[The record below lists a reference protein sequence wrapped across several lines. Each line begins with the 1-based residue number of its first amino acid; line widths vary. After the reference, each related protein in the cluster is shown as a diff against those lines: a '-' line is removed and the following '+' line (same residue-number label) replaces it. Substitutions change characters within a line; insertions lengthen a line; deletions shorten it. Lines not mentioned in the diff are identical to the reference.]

1 MAQVPKFE
9 TGGKSPSNIEEYNKK
24 KQELQ
29 DLYNKKEQETK
40 TITINGKKYDIK
52 EAKEKL
58 QNWVSSDDSRS
69 LKNSYRRRGSGVDAS
84 YNRFLD
90 ALNKGDIQ
98 EINSTPSGFDI
109 KYNNSEGFNL
119 GDKYSSDYLAKAI
132 DNNFLNLTEYS
143 NTLQEPDKIDVSWNP
158 RELINSVWGGK
169 INQEVYNRKTT
180 SERIDDVIRALES
193 NRGRFYEYL
202 SSEDKTPFKG
212 YENLPFKSI
221 QEYDQFIEDLS
232 QGRDGNP
239 NSEFD
244 WEEQKNNQRF
254 GDYIWKY
261 IFGSSD
267 RGTSTTQESSKSP
280 DEIKKEEDEIR
291 KVNNLPENA
300 PLKYNFNGKNIVV
313 TKEGLRE
320 IDPSGNLIGLRGH
333 FPFESNPATY
343 MLKSGWY
350 DTDYI
355 PYEKIKDYVGSN
367 VKYLNDIYNPEVYS
381 WRKNAENIKYKKDWD
396 KEQSYNAYYKLAK
409 LLNLPE
415 GEEYGIDYFNPY
427 IGDNQ
432 AVEDYEFI
440 GINNPQNVESYLS
453 SGRPYKST
461 GIYAI
466 NKKTGD
472 IIPGEFKYNQGYLQ
486 FSPTSNYPGISSINL
501 NKLNVNPVEG
511 RDLTLGSK
519 FLADLYS
526 KYGLYDNEIKPFL
539 GLKYAPMSNYAGTG
553 YIPSGVGMYQ
563 EGGILRNSISSDL
576 QDKQSASMSDV
587 FSGESLSAADK
598 ADLTAL
604 ALDVAGLASTAAF
617 GVGNAVGAATGLGST
632 ISTAIADYKRDDD
645 WSWSDTGNLILNLGM
660 DAATLIPGLGTVA
673 KGAKVTKAIKTAAPI
688 LRKAFTALGLGTS
701 LTALGKVMSG
711 EELTINDWRLLAN
724 GLNAVT
730 GIGRNVAGKKLYTQ
744 KAGAGELS
752 KPLEVN
758 VNGKTKEIS
767 FKNNEVEGFN
777 KMSTEDKLTTVK
789 TKLKSQY
796 TDLTDEDL
804 SNIKIPKGKWY
815 NPFTRGVGKVKETK
829 VAGRELT
836 PETLDKIKNNKL
848 SSFQKGLVAEQAYYR
863 RGNIQKQL
871 EDNNIYLGQISGAP
885 TVVYHGPLT
894 EKVPGKLT
902 NVRAPRSEILEEK
915 EKLIHR
921 VVNPTKGA
929 NDATLNSTLL
939 ESMQSTP
946 FGTTR
951 SLVEPSGKATRVTK
965 SDIRKADAK
974 KFRESDEGKAIIAAN
989 KQKLEDVRRRKQLAY
1004 LKGQETKRRNEL
1016 GYKEENKNLSK
1027 IVTNSGGKINNQNN
1041 KKISELLRIS
1051 ELRRKRDIEEAKRL
1065 NELGYRKE
1073 AEHLSKIVSGIN
1085 KPIDNINKKKLTN
1098 LKIRNTYA
1106 RLRDQYEFGSDKWI
1120 EYQNMIALL
1129 PRYKNGGNLDYYSVR
1144 NKLLKERDKYEL
1156 GSKEW
1161 IEANKK
1167 VKEFKN
1173 GGVIKYQ
1180 DGGVTPT
1187 NILEEVVVTRK
1198 SPSRIRRIDSEVLN
1212 NNTFDFNLKPMNKP
1226 SLNTPITKSST
1237 GSNIESQNYLP
1248 TKSSLGSIPL
1258 TTISSLAS
1266 AIQKTAANN
1275 KIYKTLKKD
1284 LRPSLINLPTDLNY
1298 SIQGNE
1304 GVRQAYY
1311 KQAANLEGLTRT
1323 PLTSD
1328 ADRQLAYNLEVAK
1341 NAAEARLQGD
1351 LANEQAIQQS
1361 REKAFQVNANNL
1373 IRREEAANRNRLAT
1387 TEYLNTL
1394 ANLKAQKIGQN
1405 ANIWD
1410 TFLHDVTE
1418 QTKQYINTNNARK
1431 VNEQLLDSQYKNARL
1446 STEDSITASD
1456 LQRRL
1461 DALYQKEEYKK
1472 DPTKLFLDPEY
1483 KNIIN
1488 AQKELQ
1494 LKGLKRSID
1503 LQKLGLSGQYPK
1515 VFRFGGII
1523 KK

>member
-9 TGGKSPSNIEEYNKK
+9 TGGKSPSNIEEYNKR

-58 QNWVSSDDSRS
+58 QNWVSSDDSRN
-69 LKNSYRRRGSGVDAS
+69 LKNSYRRRGFGVDAS

-90 ALNKGDIQ
+90 ALSKGDIQ

-143 NTLQEPDKIDVSWNP
+143 NTLQEPNKIDVSWNP

-169 INQEVYNRKTT
+169 INQEVYNRKNT
-180 SERIDDVIRALES
+180 SERIDDVIRALEN

-232 QGRDGNP
+232 QGRNGDP

-261 IFGSSD
+261 IFGDSNQQNSSTQ
-267 RGTSTTQESSKSP
+267 GSTKS
-280 DEIKKEEDEIR
+280 EEQIKKEEDEIR
-291 KVNNLPENA
+291 KTNNLPEGA
-300 PLKYNFNGKNIVV
+300 PLSYNFNGKNIVV

-320 IDPSGNLIGLRGH
+320 IDSSGNLVGLRGY

-440 GINNPQNVESYLS
+440 GINNPQNVESYLNT
-453 SGRPYKST
+453 GRPYKSKS
-461 GIYAI
+461 IYAI

-526 KYGLYDNEIKPFL
+526 KYFNINSQYLGANEAK
-539 GLKYAPMSNYAGTG
+539 GETTAGG
-553 YIPSGVGMYQ
+553 IPIRYQ

-660 DAATLIPGLGTVA
+660 DAATLIPGLGTMA

-688 LRKAFTALGLGTS
+688 LHKAFTALGLVTS

-711 EELTINDWRLLAN
+711 KELTINDWRLLAN

-871 EDNNIYLGQISGAP
+871 EDNNIYLGQTLGAP
-885 TVVYHGPLT
+885 TVVYHGKLT
-894 EKVPGKLT
+894 EKAPGKINL
-902 NVRAPRSEILEEK
+902 RAPRSEILEQK
-915 EKLIHR
+915 EQLIHNI
-921 VVNPTKGA
+921 VNPTKGPT
-929 NDATLNSTLL
+929 DAELNSSIL
-939 ESMQSTP
+939 EQMQFTP

-951 SLVEPSGKATRVTK
+951 PLTEPSGKASRMTK
-965 SDIRKADAK
+965 SDVRKTQAK
-974 KFRESDEGKAIIAAN
+974 LWRESEEGKATLAKN
-989 KQKLEDVRRRKQLAY
+989 KQKLENEKRRRQLAY

-1016 GYKEENKNLSK
+1016 GYKEENKNLSR
-1027 IVTNSGGKINNQNN
+1027 IVTTPNESVSNQNDERILN
-1041 KKISELLRIS
+1041 LLS
-1051 ELRRKRDIEEAKRL
+1051 KAEEDAVLRKRINAQEYQA
-1065 NELGYRKE
+1065 
-1073 AEHLSKIVSGIN
+1073 ASKHSS
-1085 KPIDNINKKKLTN
+1085 KKKTVS
-1098 LKIRNTYA
+1098 KKKSKDVGD
-1106 RLRDQYEFGSDKWI
+1106 RLPKKHKD
-1120 EYQNMIALL
+1120 
-1129 PRYKNGGNLDYYSVR
+1129 GGTLDYFFIR

-1161 IEANKK
+1161 IEANKN

>member
-90 ALNKGDIQ
+90 ALSKGDIQ

-143 NTLQEPDKIDVSWNP
+143 NTLQEPNKIDVSWNP

-169 INQEVYNRKTT
+169 INQEVYNRKNT
-180 SERIDDVIRALES
+180 SERIDDVIRALEN

-232 QGRDGNP
+232 QGRNGDP

-261 IFGSSD
+261 IFGDSNQQNSSTQ
-267 RGTSTTQESSKSP
+267 GSTKS
-280 DEIKKEEDEIR
+280 EEQIKKEEDEIR
-291 KVNNLPENA
+291 KTNNLPEGA
-300 PLKYNFNGKNIVV
+300 PLSYNFNGKNIVV

-320 IDPSGNLIGLRGH
+320 IDSSGNLVGLRGY

-440 GINNPQNVESYLS
+440 GINNPQNVESYLNT
-453 SGRPYKST
+453 GRPYKSKS
-461 GIYAI
+461 IYAI

-526 KYGLYDNEIKPFL
+526 KYFNINSQYLGANEAK
-539 GLKYAPMSNYAGTG
+539 GETTAGG
-553 YIPSGVGMYQ
+553 IPIRYQ

-871 EDNNIYLGQISGAP
+871 EDNNIYLGQTLGAP
-885 TVVYHGPLT
+885 TVVYHGKLT
-894 EKVPGKLT
+894 EKAPGKINL
-902 NVRAPRSEILEEK
+902 RAPRSEILEQK
-915 EKLIHR
+915 EQLIHN
-921 VVNPTKGA
+921 VVNPTKGPT
-929 NDATLNSTLL
+929 DAELNSSIL
-939 ESMQSTP
+939 EQMQFTP

-951 SLVEPSGKATRVTK
+951 PLTEPSGKASRVTK
-965 SDIRKADAK
+965 SDVRKTQAK
-974 KFRESDEGKAIIAAN
+974 LWRESEEGKATLAKN
-989 KQKLEDVRRRKQLAY
+989 KQKLENEKRRRQLAY

-1016 GYKEENKNLSK
+1016 GYKEENKNLSR
-1027 IVTNSGGKINNQNN
+1027 IVTTPNESVSNQNDERILN
-1041 KKISELLRIS
+1041 LLS
-1051 ELRRKRDIEEAKRL
+1051 KAEEDAVLRKRINAQEYQA
-1065 NELGYRKE
+1065 
-1073 AEHLSKIVSGIN
+1073 ASKHSS
-1085 KPIDNINKKKLTN
+1085 KKKTVS
-1098 LKIRNTYA
+1098 KKKSKDVGD
-1106 RLRDQYEFGSDKWI
+1106 RLPKKHKD
-1120 EYQNMIALL
+1120 
-1129 PRYKNGGNLDYYSVR
+1129 GGTLDYFFIR

-1161 IEANKK
+1161 IEANKN

-1212 NNTFDFNLKPMNKP
+1212 NNTLDFNLKPMNTS

-1515 VFRFGGII
+1515 IFRFGGII

>member
-9 TGGKSPSNIEEYNKK
+9 TGGKSPSNIEEYNKR

-58 QNWVSSDDSRS
+58 QNWVSSDDSRN

-90 ALNKGDIQ
+90 ALSKGDIQ

-119 GDKYSSDYLAKAI
+119 GDKYSSDYLAKTI

-169 INQEVYNRKTT
+169 INQEVYNRKNT
-180 SERIDDVIRALES
+180 SERIDDVIRALEN

-232 QGRDGNP
+232 QGRNGDP

-261 IFGSSD
+261 IFGDSNQQNSSTQ
-267 RGTSTTQESSKSP
+267 GSTKS
-280 DEIKKEEDEIR
+280 EEQIKKEEDEIR
-291 KVNNLPENA
+291 KTNNLPEGA
-300 PLKYNFNGKNIVV
+300 PLSYNFNGKNIVV

-320 IDPSGNLIGLRGH
+320 RDSSGNLVGLRGY

-367 VKYLNDIYNPEVYS
+367 VKYLNDVYNPEVYS

-501 NKLNVNPVEG
+501 NKLNVDPVEG

-519 FLADLYS
+519 FLANLYS
-526 KYGLYDNEIKPFL
+526 KYFNINSQYLGANEAK
-539 GLKYAPMSNYAGTG
+539 GETTAGG
-553 YIPSGVGMYQ
+553 IPIRYQ

-604 ALDVAGLASTAAF
+604 ALDVAGLASTAAL

-730 GIGRNVAGKKLYTQ
+730 GISRNVAGKKLYTQ

-758 VNGKTKEIS
+758 VNGKTKEVL

-871 EDNNIYLGQISGAP
+871 EDNNIYLGQTLGAP
-885 TVVYHGPLT
+885 TVVYHGKLT
-894 EKVPGKLT
+894 EKAPGKINL
-902 NVRAPRSEILEEK
+902 RAPRSEILEQK
-915 EKLIHR
+915 EQLIHN
-921 VVNPTKGA
+921 VVNPTKGPT
-929 NDATLNSTLL
+929 DAELNSSIL
-939 ESMQSTP
+939 EQMQFTP

-951 SLVEPSGKATRVTK
+951 RLAEPSGRASRMTK
-965 SDIRKADAK
+965 SDVKKARDK
-974 KFRESDEGKAIIAAN
+974 IYIYSNEGKAEIAKN
-989 KQKLEDVRRRKQLAY
+989 KQKLEEAKKRRQLAY

-1016 GYKEENKNLSK
+1016 GYKEENKNLSR
-1027 IVTNSGGKINNQNN
+1027 IVTTPNESVSNQNDERILN
-1041 KKISELLRIS
+1041 LLIKA
-1051 ELRRKRDIEEAKRL
+1051 EEDAALRKRINAQEYQA
-1065 NELGYRKE
+1065 
-1073 AEHLSKIVSGIN
+1073 ASKHSS
-1085 KPIDNINKKKLTN
+1085 KKKTVS
-1098 LKIRNTYA
+1098 KKKSKDVGD
-1106 RLRDQYEFGSDKWI
+1106 RLPKKHKD
-1120 EYQNMIALL
+1120 
-1129 PRYKNGGNLDYYSVR
+1129 GGTLDYFFIR

-1198 SPSRIRRIDSEVLN
+1198 SPSRIRRIDSGVLN

-1266 AIQKTAANN
+1266 AVQKTAANN
-1275 KIYKTLKKD
+1275 KIYKTLRKN

-1351 LANEQAIQQS
+1351 LVNEQAIQQS

-1373 IRREEAANRNRLAT
+1373 MRREEAANRNRLAI

-1431 VNEQLLDSQYKNARL
+1431 VNEKLLDSQYKNARL

>member
-143 NTLQEPDKIDVSWNP
+143 NTLQEPNKIDVSWNP

-169 INQEVYNRKTT
+169 INQEVYNRKNT
-180 SERIDDVIRALES
+180 SERIDDVIRALEN

-232 QGRDGNP
+232 QGRNGDP

-261 IFGSSD
+261 IFGDSNQQNSSTQ
-267 RGTSTTQESSKSP
+267 GSTKS
-280 DEIKKEEDEIR
+280 EEQIKKEEDEIR
-291 KVNNLPENA
+291 KTNNLPEGA
-300 PLKYNFNGKNIVV
+300 PLSYNFNGKNIVV

-320 IDPSGNLIGLRGH
+320 IDSSGNLVGLRGY

-367 VKYLNDIYNPEVYS
+367 VKYLNDVYNPEVYS

-440 GINNPQNVESYLS
+440 GINNPQNVESYLNT
-453 SGRPYKST
+453 GRPYKSKS
-461 GIYAI
+461 IYAI

-501 NKLNVNPVEG
+501 NKLNINPVEG

-526 KYGLYDNEIKPFL
+526 KYFNINSQYLGANEAK
-539 GLKYAPMSNYAGTG
+539 GETTAGG
-553 YIPSGVGMYQ
+553 IPIRYQ

-673 KGAKVTKAIKTAAPI
+673 KGAKVTKAIKIAAPI

-871 EDNNIYLGQISGAP
+871 EDNNIYLGQTLGAP
-885 TVVYHGPLT
+885 TVVYHGKLT
-894 EKVPGKLT
+894 EKAPGKINL
-902 NVRAPRSEILEEK
+902 RAPRSEILEQK
-915 EKLIHR
+915 EQLIHN
-921 VVNPTKGA
+921 VVNPTKGPT
-929 NDATLNSTLL
+929 DAELNSSIL
-939 ESMQSTP
+939 EQMQFTP

-951 SLVEPSGKATRVTK
+951 PLTEPSGKASRVTE
-965 SDIRKADAK
+965 SDVRKTQAK
-974 KFRESDEGKAIIAAN
+974 LWRESEEGKATLAKN
-989 KQKLEDVRRRKQLAY
+989 KQKLENEKRRRQLAY

-1016 GYKEENKNLSK
+1016 GYKEENKNLSR
-1027 IVTNSGGKINNQNN
+1027 IVTTPNESVSNQNDERILN
-1041 KKISELLRIS
+1041 LLS
-1051 ELRRKRDIEEAKRL
+1051 KAEEDAVLRKRINAQEYQA
-1065 NELGYRKE
+1065 
-1073 AEHLSKIVSGIN
+1073 ASKHSS
-1085 KPIDNINKKKLTN
+1085 KKKTVS
-1098 LKIRNTYA
+1098 KKKSKDVGD
-1106 RLRDQYEFGSDKWI
+1106 RLPKKHKD
-1120 EYQNMIALL
+1120 
-1129 PRYKNGGNLDYYSVR
+1129 GGTLDYFFIR

-1161 IEANKK
+1161 IEANKN

-1275 KIYKTLKKD
+1275 KIYKILKKD

>member
-9 TGGKSPSNIEEYNKK
+9 TGGKSPSNIEEYNKR

-90 ALNKGDIQ
+90 ALSKGDIQ

-143 NTLQEPDKIDVSWNP
+143 NTLQEPNKIDVSWNP

-169 INQEVYNRKTT
+169 INQEVYNRKNT
-180 SERIDDVIRALES
+180 SERIDDVIRALEN

-232 QGRDGNP
+232 QGRNGDP

-261 IFGSSD
+261 IFGDSNQQNSSTQ
-267 RGTSTTQESSKSP
+267 GSTKS
-280 DEIKKEEDEIR
+280 EEQIKKEEDEIR
-291 KVNNLPENA
+291 KTNNLPEGA
-300 PLKYNFNGKNIVV
+300 PLSYNFNGKNIVV

-320 IDPSGNLIGLRGH
+320 IDSSGNLVGLRGY

-440 GINNPQNVESYLS
+440 GINNPQNVESYLNT
-453 SGRPYKST
+453 GRPYKSKS
-461 GIYAI
+461 IYAI

-519 FLADLYS
+519 FLANLYS
-526 KYGLYDNEIKPFL
+526 KYFNINSQYLGANEAK
-539 GLKYAPMSNYAGTG
+539 GETTAGG
-553 YIPSGVGMYQ
+553 IPIRYQ

-660 DAATLIPGLGTVA
+660 DAATLIPGLGTMA

-871 EDNNIYLGQISGAP
+871 EDNNIYLGQTLGAP
-885 TVVYHGPLT
+885 TVVYHGKLT
-894 EKVPGKLT
+894 EKAPGKINL
-902 NVRAPRSEILEEK
+902 RAPRSEILEQK
-915 EKLIHR
+915 EQLIHN
-921 VVNPTKGA
+921 VVNPTKGPT
-929 NDATLNSTLL
+929 DAELNSSLL
-939 ESMQSTP
+939 EQMQFTP

-951 SLVEPSGKATRVTK
+951 PLTEPSGKASRMTK
-965 SDIRKADAK
+965 SDVRKTQAK
-974 KFRESDEGKAIIAAN
+974 LWRESEEGKATLAKN
-989 KQKLEDVRRRKQLAY
+989 KQKLENEKRRRQLAY

-1016 GYKEENKNLSK
+1016 GYKEENKNLSR
-1027 IVTNSGGKINNQNN
+1027 IVTTPNESVSNQNDERILN
-1041 KKISELLRIS
+1041 LLS
-1051 ELRRKRDIEEAKRL
+1051 KAEEDAVLRKRINAQEYQA
-1065 NELGYRKE
+1065 
-1073 AEHLSKIVSGIN
+1073 ASKHSS
-1085 KPIDNINKKKLTN
+1085 KKKTVS
-1098 LKIRNTYA
+1098 KKKSKDVGD
-1106 RLRDQYEFGSDKWI
+1106 RLPKKHKD
-1120 EYQNMIALL
+1120 
-1129 PRYKNGGNLDYYSVR
+1129 GGTLDYFFIR

-1161 IEANKK
+1161 IEANKN

-1212 NNTFDFNLKPMNKP
+1212 NNTFDFNLKPMNTS

>member
-90 ALNKGDIQ
+90 ALSKGDIQ

-169 INQEVYNRKTT
+169 INQEVYNRKNT
-180 SERIDDVIRALES
+180 SERIDDVIRALEN

-267 RGTSTTQESSKSP
+267 QGTSTTQESSKSP

-440 GINNPQNVESYLS
+440 GINNPQNVESYLNT
-453 SGRPYKST
+453 GRPYKSKS
-461 GIYAI
+461 IYAI

-526 KYGLYDNEIKPFL
+526 KYFNINSQYLGANEAK
-539 GLKYAPMSNYAGTG
+539 GETTAGG
-553 YIPSGVGMYQ
+553 IPIRYQ

-660 DAATLIPGLGTVA
+660 DAATLIPGLGTMA

-758 VNGKTKEIS
+758 VNGKTKEVL

-777 KMSTEDKLTTVK
+777 KMSTEDKLTTVR

-871 EDNNIYLGQISGAP
+871 KDNNIYLGQTLGAP
-885 TVVYHGPLT
+885 TVVYHGKLT
-894 EKVPGKLT
+894 EKAPGKINL
-902 NVRAPRSEILEEK
+902 RAPRSEILEQK
-915 EKLIHR
+915 EQLIHN
-921 VVNPTKGA
+921 VVNPTKGPT
-929 NDATLNSTLL
+929 DAELNSSIL
-939 ESMQSTP
+939 EQMQFTP

-951 SLVEPSGKATRVTK
+951 PLTEPSGKASRMTK
-965 SDIRKADAK
+965 SDVRKTQAK
-974 KFRESDEGKAIIAAN
+974 LWRESEEGKATLAKN
-989 KQKLEDVRRRKQLAY
+989 KQKLENEKRRRQLAY

-1016 GYKEENKNLSK
+1016 GYKEENKNLSR
-1027 IVTNSGGKINNQNN
+1027 IVTTPNESVSNQNDERILN
-1041 KKISELLRIS
+1041 LLS
-1051 ELRRKRDIEEAKRL
+1051 KAEEDAVLRKRINAQEYQA
-1065 NELGYRKE
+1065 
-1073 AEHLSKIVSGIN
+1073 ASKHSS
-1085 KPIDNINKKKLTN
+1085 KKKTVS
-1098 LKIRNTYA
+1098 KKKSKDVGD
-1106 RLRDQYEFGSDKWI
+1106 RLPKKHKD
-1120 EYQNMIALL
+1120 
-1129 PRYKNGGNLDYYSVR
+1129 GGTLDYFFIR

-1161 IEANKK
+1161 IEANKN

-1226 SLNTPITKSST
+1226 SLNTSITKSST

>member
-9 TGGKSPSNIEEYNKK
+9 TGGKSPSNIEEYNKR

-90 ALNKGDIQ
+90 ALSKGDIQ

-267 RGTSTTQESSKSP
+267 QGTSTTQESSKSP

-367 VKYLNDIYNPEVYS
+367 IKYLNDIYNPEVYS

-432 AVEDYEFI
+432 AVEDYEFV

-501 NKLNVNPVEG
+501 NKLNINPVEG

-526 KYGLYDNEIKPFL
+526 KYFNINSQYLGANEAK
-539 GLKYAPMSNYAGTG
+539 GETTAGG
-553 YIPSGVGMYQ
+553 IPIRYQ

-673 KGAKVTKAIKTAAPI
+673 KGAKVTKAIKIAAPI
-688 LRKAFTALGLGTS
+688 LHKAFTALGLVTS

-711 EELTINDWRLLAN
+711 KELTINDWRLLAN

-744 KAGAGELS
+744 KAGAGKLS

-758 VNGKTKEIS
+758 VNGKTKEVL

-777 KMSTEDKLTTVK
+777 KMSTEDKLTTVR
-789 TKLKSQY
+789 TKLESQY
-796 TDLTDEDL
+796 KDLTDEDL

-871 EDNNIYLGQISGAP
+871 EDNNIYLGQTLGAP
-885 TVVYHGPLT
+885 TVVYHGKLT
-894 EKVPGKLT
+894 EKAPGKINL
-902 NVRAPRSEILEEK
+902 RAPRSEILEQK
-915 EKLIHR
+915 EQLIHN
-921 VVNPTKGA
+921 VVNPTKGPT
-929 NDATLNSTLL
+929 DAELNSSIL
-939 ESMQSTP
+939 EQMQFTP

-951 SLVEPSGKATRVTK
+951 PLTEPSGKASRMTK
-965 SDIRKADAK
+965 SDVRKTQAK
-974 KFRESDEGKAIIAAN
+974 LWRESEEGKATLAKN
-989 KQKLEDVRRRKQLAY
+989 KQKLENEKRRRQLAY

-1016 GYKEENKNLSK
+1016 GYKEENKNLSR
-1027 IVTNSGGKINNQNN
+1027 IVTTPNESVSNQNDERILN
-1041 KKISELLRIS
+1041 LLS
-1051 ELRRKRDIEEAKRL
+1051 KAEEDAVLRKRINAQEYQA
-1065 NELGYRKE
+1065 
-1073 AEHLSKIVSGIN
+1073 ASKHSS
-1085 KPIDNINKKKLTN
+1085 KKKTVS
-1098 LKIRNTYA
+1098 KKKSKDVGD
-1106 RLRDQYEFGSDKWI
+1106 RLPKKHKD
-1120 EYQNMIALL
+1120 
-1129 PRYKNGGNLDYYSVR
+1129 GGTLDYFFIR

-1161 IEANKK
+1161 IEANKN

>member
-1 MAQVPKFE
+1 MAQIPKFE
-9 TGGKSPSNIEEYNKK
+9 TGGKSPSNIEEYNKR

-90 ALNKGDIQ
+90 ALSKGDIQ

-143 NTLQEPDKIDVSWNP
+143 NTLQEPNKIDVSWNP

-169 INQEVYNRKTT
+169 INQEVYNRKNT
-180 SERIDDVIRALES
+180 SERIDDVIRALEN

-232 QGRDGNP
+232 QGRNGDP

-261 IFGSSD
+261 IFGDSNHQNSSTQ
-267 RGTSTTQESSKSP
+267 GSTKS
-280 DEIKKEEDEIR
+280 EEQIKKEEDEIR
-291 KVNNLPENA
+291 KVNNLPENS
-300 PLKYNFNGKNIVV
+300 PLSYNFNGKNIVV

-320 IDPSGNLIGLRGH
+320 IDSSGNLVGLRGY

-367 VKYLNDIYNPEVYS
+367 VKYLNDIYNPEVYN

-563 EGGILRNSISSDL
+563 EGGVLRNSISSDL

-673 KGAKVTKAIKTAAPI
+673 KGAKVTKAIKIAAPI

-871 EDNNIYLGQISGAP
+871 EDNNIYLGQTLGAP
-885 TVVYHGPLT
+885 TVVYHGKLT
-894 EKVPGKLT
+894 EKAPGKINL
-902 NVRAPRSEILEEK
+902 RAPRSEILEQK
-915 EKLIHR
+915 EQLIHN
-921 VVNPTKGA
+921 VVNPTKGPT
-929 NDATLNSTLL
+929 DAELNSSIL
-939 ESMQSTP
+939 EQMQFTP

-951 SLVEPSGKATRVTK
+951 PLTEPSGKASRVTK
-965 SDIRKADAK
+965 SDVRKTQAK
-974 KFRESDEGKAIIAAN
+974 LWRESEEGKATLAKN
-989 KQKLEDVRRRKQLAY
+989 KQKLENEKRRRQLAY

-1016 GYKEENKNLSK
+1016 GYKEENKNLSR
-1027 IVTNSGGKINNQNN
+1027 IVTTPNESVSNQNDERILN
-1041 KKISELLRIS
+1041 LLS
-1051 ELRRKRDIEEAKRL
+1051 KAEEDAVLRKRINAQEYQA
-1065 NELGYRKE
+1065 
-1073 AEHLSKIVSGIN
+1073 ASKHSS
-1085 KPIDNINKKKLTN
+1085 KKKTVS
-1098 LKIRNTYA
+1098 KKKSKDVGD
-1106 RLRDQYEFGSDKWI
+1106 RLPKKHKD
-1120 EYQNMIALL
+1120 
-1129 PRYKNGGNLDYYSVR
+1129 GGTLDYFFIR

-1161 IEANKK
+1161 IEANKN

-1226 SLNTPITKSST
+1226 SLNIPITKSST

>member
-1 MAQVPKFE
+1 
-9 TGGKSPSNIEEYNKK
+9 
-24 KQELQ
+24 
-29 DLYNKKEQETK
+29 
-40 TITINGKKYDIK
+40 
-52 EAKEKL
+52 
-58 QNWVSSDDSRS
+58 
-69 LKNSYRRRGSGVDAS
+69 
-84 YNRFLD
+84 
-90 ALNKGDIQ
+90 
-98 EINSTPSGFDI
+98 
-109 KYNNSEGFNL
+109 
-119 GDKYSSDYLAKAI
+119 
-132 DNNFLNLTEYS
+132 
-143 NTLQEPDKIDVSWNP
+143 
-158 RELINSVWGGK
+158 
-169 INQEVYNRKTT
+169 
-180 SERIDDVIRALES
+180 
-193 NRGRFYEYL
+193 
-202 SSEDKTPFKG
+202 
-212 YENLPFKSI
+212 
-221 QEYDQFIEDLS
+221 
-232 QGRDGNP
+232 
-239 NSEFD
+239 
-244 WEEQKNNQRF
+244 
-254 GDYIWKY
+254 
-261 IFGSSD
+261 
-267 RGTSTTQESSKSP
+267 
-280 DEIKKEEDEIR
+280 
-291 KVNNLPENA
+291 
-300 PLKYNFNGKNIVV
+300 
-313 TKEGLRE
+313 
-320 IDPSGNLIGLRGH
+320 
-333 FPFESNPATY
+333 

-871 EDNNIYLGQISGAP
+871 EDNNIYLGQTLGAP
-885 TVVYHGPLT
+885 TVVYHGKLT
-894 EKVPGKLT
+894 EKAPGKINL
-902 NVRAPRSEILEEK
+902 RAPRSEILEQK
-915 EKLIHR
+915 EQLIHN
-921 VVNPTKGA
+921 VVNPTKGPT
-929 NDATLNSTLL
+929 DAELNSSIL
-939 ESMQSTP
+939 EQMQFTP

-951 SLVEPSGKATRVTK
+951 PLTEPSGKASRVTK
-965 SDIRKADAK
+965 SDVRKTQAK
-974 KFRESDEGKAIIAAN
+974 LWRESEEGKATLAKN
-989 KQKLEDVRRRKQLAY
+989 KQKLENEKRRRQLAY

-1016 GYKEENKNLSK
+1016 GYKEENKNLSR
-1027 IVTNSGGKINNQNN
+1027 IVTTPNESVSNQNDERILN
-1041 KKISELLRIS
+1041 LLS
-1051 ELRRKRDIEEAKRL
+1051 KAEEDAVLRKRINAQEYQA
-1065 NELGYRKE
+1065 
-1073 AEHLSKIVSGIN
+1073 ASKHSS
-1085 KPIDNINKKKLTN
+1085 KKKTES
-1098 LKIRNTYA
+1098 KKKSKDVGD
-1106 RLRDQYEFGSDKWI
+1106 RLPKKHKD
-1120 EYQNMIALL
+1120 
-1129 PRYKNGGNLDYYSVR
+1129 GGTLDYFFIR

-1161 IEANKK
+1161 IEANKN

-1212 NNTFDFNLKPMNKP
+1212 NNTLDFNLKPMNTS

-1373 IRREEAANRNRLAT
+1373 IRREEAANKNRLAT

>member
-69 LKNSYRRRGSGVDAS
+69 LKDSYRRRGSGVDAS

-90 ALNKGDIQ
+90 ALSKGDIQ

-143 NTLQEPDKIDVSWNP
+143 NTLQEPNKIDVSWNP

-169 INQEVYNRKTT
+169 INQEVYNRKNT
-180 SERIDDVIRALES
+180 SERIDDVIRALEN

-232 QGRDGNP
+232 QGRNGDP

-261 IFGSSD
+261 IFGDSNQQNSSTQ
-267 RGTSTTQESSKSP
+267 GSTKS
-280 DEIKKEEDEIR
+280 EEQIKKEEDEIR
-291 KVNNLPENA
+291 KTNNLPEGA
-300 PLKYNFNGKNIVV
+300 PLSYNFNGKNIVV

-320 IDPSGNLIGLRGH
+320 IDSSGNLVGLRGY

-539 GLKYAPMSNYAGTG
+539 GLKYAPTSNYAGTG

-660 DAATLIPGLGTVA
+660 DAATLIPGLGTMA

-951 SLVEPSGKATRVTK
+951 PLVEPSGKATRVTK

-989 KQKLEDVRRRKQLAY
+989 KQKLEDARRRKQLAY

-1016 GYKEENKNLSK
+1016 GYKEENKNLSG
-1027 IVTNSGGKINNQNN
+1027 IVTTPNESVSNQNDERILN
-1041 KKISELLRIS
+1041 LLIKA
-1051 ELRRKRDIEEAKRL
+1051 EEDAVLRKRINAQEYQA
-1065 NELGYRKE
+1065 
-1073 AEHLSKIVSGIN
+1073 ASKHSS
-1085 KPIDNINKKKLTN
+1085 KKKTVS
-1098 LKIRNTYA
+1098 KKKSKDVGD
-1106 RLRDQYEFGSDKWI
+1106 RLPKKHKD
-1120 EYQNMIALL
+1120 
-1129 PRYKNGGNLDYYSVR
+1129 GGTLDYFFIR

-1161 IEANKK
+1161 IEANKN

-1515 VFRFGGII
+1515 IFRFGGII

>member
-9 TGGKSPSNIEEYNKK
+9 TGGKSPSNIEEYNKR

-267 RGTSTTQESSKSP
+267 QGTSTTQESSKSP

-355 PYEKIKDYVGSN
+355 PYEKIKDYVSSN

-432 AVEDYEFI
+432 AAEDYEFV
-440 GINNPQNVESYLS
+440 GINNPQNVESYLNT
-453 SGRPYKST
+453 GRPYKSKS
-461 GIYAI
+461 IYAI

-660 DAATLIPGLGTVA
+660 DAATLIPGLGTMA

-836 PETLDKIKNNKL
+836 PETLDKIKNSKL

-871 EDNNIYLGQISGAP
+871 EDNNIYLGQTLGAP
-885 TVVYHGPLT
+885 TVVYHGKLT
-894 EKVPGKLT
+894 EKAPGKINL
-902 NVRAPRSEILEEK
+902 RAPRSEILEQK
-915 EKLIHR
+915 EQLIHN
-921 VVNPTKGA
+921 VVNPTKGPT
-929 NDATLNSTLL
+929 DAELNSSIL
-939 ESMQSTP
+939 EQMQFTP

-951 SLVEPSGKATRVTK
+951 PLTEPSGKASRMTK
-965 SDIRKADAK
+965 SDVRKTQAK
-974 KFRESDEGKAIIAAN
+974 LWRESEEGKATLAKN
-989 KQKLEDVRRRKQLAY
+989 KQKLENEKRRKQLAY

-1073 AEHLSKIVSGIN
+1073 AKHLSKIVSGIN

-1187 NILEEVVVTRK
+1187 NISEDVVVTRK
-1198 SPSRIRRIDSEVLN
+1198 SPSRIRRIDSGVLN

-1284 LRPSLINLPTDLNY
+1284 LRPSLINLPMDLNY

-1373 IRREEAANRNRLAT
+1373 IRREEAANKNRLAT

>member
-1 MAQVPKFE
+1 MAQIPKFE

-90 ALNKGDIQ
+90 ALSKGDIQ

-143 NTLQEPDKIDVSWNP
+143 NTLQEPNKIDVSWNP

-169 INQEVYNRKTT
+169 INQEVYNRKNT
-180 SERIDDVIRALES
+180 SERIDDVIRALEN

-232 QGRDGNP
+232 QGRNGDP

-261 IFGSSD
+261 IFGDSNQQNSSTQ
-267 RGTSTTQESSKSP
+267 GSTKS
-280 DEIKKEEDEIR
+280 EEQIKKEEDEIR
-291 KVNNLPENA
+291 KTNNLPEGA
-300 PLKYNFNGKNIVV
+300 PLSYNFNGKNIVV

-320 IDPSGNLIGLRGH
+320 IDSSGNLVGLRGY

-440 GINNPQNVESYLS
+440 GINNPQNVESYLNT
-453 SGRPYKST
+453 GRPYKSKS
-461 GIYAI
+461 IYAI

-526 KYGLYDNEIKPFL
+526 KYFNINSQYLGANEAK
-539 GLKYAPMSNYAGTG
+539 GETTAGG
-553 YIPSGVGMYQ
+553 IPIRYQ

-660 DAATLIPGLGTVA
+660 DAATLIPGLGTMA

-871 EDNNIYLGQISGAP
+871 EDNNIYLGQTLGAP
-885 TVVYHGPLT
+885 TVVYHGKLT
-894 EKVPGKLT
+894 EKAPGKINL
-902 NVRAPRSEILEEK
+902 RAPRSEILEQK
-915 EKLIHR
+915 EQLIHNI
-921 VVNPTKGA
+921 VNPTKGPT
-929 NDATLNSTLL
+929 DAELNSSIL
-939 ESMQSTP
+939 EQMQFTP

-951 SLVEPSGKATRVTK
+951 PLTEPSGKASRMTK
-965 SDIRKADAK
+965 SDVRKTQAK
-974 KFRESDEGKAIIAAN
+974 LWRESEEGKATLAKN
-989 KQKLEDVRRRKQLAY
+989 KQKLENEKRRRQLAY

-1016 GYKEENKNLSK
+1016 GYKEENKNLSR
-1027 IVTNSGGKINNQNN
+1027 IVTTPNESVSNQNDERILN
-1041 KKISELLRIS
+1041 LLS
-1051 ELRRKRDIEEAKRL
+1051 KAEEDAVLRKRINAQEYQA
-1065 NELGYRKE
+1065 
-1073 AEHLSKIVSGIN
+1073 ASKHSS
-1085 KPIDNINKKKLTN
+1085 KKKTVS
-1098 LKIRNTYA
+1098 KKKSKDVRD
-1106 RLRDQYEFGSDKWI
+1106 RLPKKHKD
-1120 EYQNMIALL
+1120 
-1129 PRYKNGGNLDYYSVR
+1129 GGTLDFFIR

-1161 IEANKK
+1161 IEANKN

-1304 GVRQAYY
+1304 GVRQTYY

-1515 VFRFGGII
+1515 IFRFGGII

>member
-1 MAQVPKFE
+1 MA
-9 TGGKSPSNIEEYNKK
+9 N
-24 KQELQ
+24 
-29 DLYNKKEQETK
+29 
-40 TITINGKKYDIK
+40 
-52 EAKEKL
+52 
-58 QNWVSSDDSRS
+58 
-69 LKNSYRRRGSGVDAS
+69 
-84 YNRFLD
+84 
-90 ALNKGDIQ
+90 
-98 EINSTPSGFDI
+98 
-109 KYNNSEGFNL
+109 
-119 GDKYSSDYLAKAI
+119 
-132 DNNFLNLTEYS
+132 
-143 NTLQEPDKIDVSWNP
+143 
-158 RELINSVWGGK
+158 
-169 INQEVYNRKTT
+169 
-180 SERIDDVIRALES
+180 
-193 NRGRFYEYL
+193 
-202 SSEDKTPFKG
+202 
-212 YENLPFKSI
+212 
-221 QEYDQFIEDLS
+221 
-232 QGRDGNP
+232 
-239 NSEFD
+239 
-244 WEEQKNNQRF
+244 
-254 GDYIWKY
+254 
-261 IFGSSD
+261 
-267 RGTSTTQESSKSP
+267 
-280 DEIKKEEDEIR
+280 
-291 KVNNLPENA
+291 
-300 PLKYNFNGKNIVV
+300 
-313 TKEGLRE
+313 
-320 IDPSGNLIGLRGH
+320 
-333 FPFESNPATY
+333 
-343 MLKSGWY
+343 
-350 DTDYI
+350 
-355 PYEKIKDYVGSN
+355 
-367 VKYLNDIYNPEVYS
+367 
-381 WRKNAENIKYKKDWD
+381 
-396 KEQSYNAYYKLAK
+396 
-409 LLNLPE
+409 
-415 GEEYGIDYFNPY
+415 
-427 IGDNQ
+427 
-432 AVEDYEFI
+432 
-440 GINNPQNVESYLS
+440 
-453 SGRPYKST
+453 
-461 GIYAI
+461 
-466 NKKTGD
+466 
-472 IIPGEFKYNQGYLQ
+472 
-486 FSPTSNYPGISSINL
+486 
-501 NKLNVNPVEG
+501 
-511 RDLTLGSK
+511 
-519 FLADLYS
+519 LYS
-526 KYGLYDNEIKPFL
+526 KYFNINSQYLGANEAK
-539 GLKYAPMSNYAGTG
+539 GETTAGG
-553 YIPSGVGMYQ
+553 IPIRYQ

-660 DAATLIPGLGTVA
+660 DAATLIPGLGTMA

-871 EDNNIYLGQISGAP
+871 EDNNIYLGQTLGAP
-885 TVVYHGPLT
+885 TVVYHGKLT
-894 EKVPGKLT
+894 EKAPGKINL
-902 NVRAPRSEILEEK
+902 RAPRSEILEQK
-915 EKLIHR
+915 EQLIHN
-921 VVNPTKGA
+921 VVNPTKGPT
-929 NDATLNSTLL
+929 DAELNSSIL
-939 ESMQSTP
+939 EQMQFTP

-951 SLVEPSGKATRVTK
+951 PLTEPSGKASRMTK
-965 SDIRKADAK
+965 SDVRKTQAK
-974 KFRESDEGKAIIAAN
+974 LWRESEEGKATLAKN
-989 KQKLEDVRRRKQLAY
+989 KQKLENEKRRKQLAY

-1016 GYKEENKNLSK
+1016 GYKEENKNLSR
-1027 IVTNSGGKINNQNN
+1027 IVTTPNESVSNQNDERILN
-1041 KKISELLRIS
+1041 LLS
-1051 ELRRKRDIEEAKRL
+1051 KAEEDAVLRKRINAQEYQA
-1065 NELGYRKE
+1065 
-1073 AEHLSKIVSGIN
+1073 ASKHSS
-1085 KPIDNINKKKLTN
+1085 KKKTVS
-1098 LKIRNTYA
+1098 KKKSKDVGD
-1106 RLRDQYEFGSDKWI
+1106 RLPKKHKD
-1120 EYQNMIALL
+1120 
-1129 PRYKNGGNLDYYSVR
+1129 GGTLDYFFIR

-1161 IEANKK
+1161 IEANKN

-1515 VFRFGGII
+1515 IFRFGGII

>member
-40 TITINGKKYDIK
+40 TIIINGRKYDIK
-52 EAKEKL
+52 EAKDKL
-58 QNWVSSDDSRS
+58 QNWVSSEDSRS
-69 LKNSYRRRGSGVDAS
+69 LKNSYKRRGSGVDAS
-84 YNRFLD
+84 YNRFLN
-90 ALNKGDIQ
+90 ALSEGKIQ
-98 EINSTPSGFDI
+98 EINSTPSGFDV
-109 KYNNSEGFNL
+109 KYTNSEGFNL

-300 PLKYNFNGKNIVV
+300 SLKYNFNGKNIVV

-355 PYEKIKDYVGSN
+355 PYEKIKDYVSSN

-432 AVEDYEFI
+432 AAEDYEFV
-440 GINNPQNVESYLS
+440 GINNPQNVESYLNT
-453 SGRPYKST
+453 GRPYKSKS
-461 GIYAI
+461 IYAI

-501 NKLNVNPVEG
+501 NKLNINPVEG

-519 FLADLYS
+519 FLANLYS
-526 KYGLYDNEIKPFL
+526 KYFNINSQYLGANEAK
-539 GLKYAPMSNYAGTG
+539 GETTAGG
-553 YIPSGVGMYQ
+553 IPIRYQ

-660 DAATLIPGLGTVA
+660 DAATLIPGLGTLA

-688 LRKAFTALGLGTS
+688 LRKTFTALGLGTS

-758 VNGKTKEIS
+758 VNGKTKEVL

-777 KMSTEDKLTTVK
+777 KMSTEDKLTTVR
-789 TKLKSQY
+789 TKLESQY
-796 TDLTDEDL
+796 KDLTDEDL

-871 EDNNIYLGQISGAP
+871 EDNNIYLGQTLGAP
-885 TVVYHGPLT
+885 TVVYHGKLT
-894 EKVPGKLT
+894 EKAPGKINL
-902 NVRAPRSEILEEK
+902 RAPRSEILEQK
-915 EKLIHR
+915 EQLIHN
-921 VVNPTKGA
+921 VVNPTKGPT
-929 NDATLNSTLL
+929 DAELNSSIL
-939 ESMQSTP
+939 EQMQFTP

-951 SLVEPSGKATRVTK
+951 PLTEPSEKASRMTKSDVRKTQAKLWRESEEGKATL
-965 SDIRKADAK
+965 AK
-974 KFRESDEGKAIIAAN
+974 N
-989 KQKLEDVRRRKQLAY
+989 KQKLENEKRRKQLAY

-1187 NILEEVVVTRK
+1187 NISEDVVVTRK

-1311 KQAANLEGLTRT
+1311 KQAANLERLTRT

-1361 REKAFQVNANNL
+1361 REKAFQVNTNNL
-1373 IRREEAANRNRLAT
+1373 IRREEAANKNRLAT

-1515 VFRFGGII
+1515 IFRFGGII

>member
-69 LKNSYRRRGSGVDAS
+69 LKNSYRRRGFGVDAS

-90 ALNKGDIQ
+90 ALSKGDIQ

-267 RGTSTTQESSKSP
+267 QGTSTTQESSKSP

-432 AVEDYEFI
+432 AVEDYEFV

-501 NKLNVNPVEG
+501 NKLNINPVEG

-526 KYGLYDNEIKPFL
+526 KYFNINSQYLGANEAK
-539 GLKYAPMSNYAGTG
+539 GETTAGG
-553 YIPSGVGMYQ
+553 IPIRYQ

-660 DAATLIPGLGTVA
+660 DAATLIPGLGTMA

-701 LTALGKVMSG
+701 LTALGKVISG

-885 TVVYHGPLT
+885 TVVYHGKLT
-894 EKVPGKLT
+894 EKAPGRLT
-902 NVRAPRSEILEEK
+902 NIRAPRSEILEQK
-915 EKLIHR
+915 EQLIHN
-921 VVNPTKGA
+921 VVNPTKGPT
-929 NDATLNSTLL
+929 DAELNSSIL
-939 ESMQSTP
+939 EQMQFTP

-951 SLVEPSGKATRVTK
+951 PLTEPSGKASRMTK
-965 SDIRKADAK
+965 SDVRKTQAK
-974 KFRESDEGKAIIAAN
+974 LWRESEEGKATLAKN
-989 KQKLEDVRRRKQLAY
+989 KQKLENEKRRRQLTY
-1004 LKGQETKRRNEL
+1004 LKGQET
-1016 GYKEENKNLSK
+1016 
-1027 IVTNSGGKINNQNN
+1027 
-1041 KKISELLRIS
+1041 
-1051 ELRRKRDIEEAKRL
+1051 KRL

-1187 NILEEVVVTRK
+1187 NISEDVVVTRK
-1198 SPSRIRRIDSEVLN
+1198 SPSRIRRIDSGVLN

-1361 REKAFQVNANNL
+1361 REKTFQVNANNL

>member
-58 QNWVSSDDSRS
+58 QNWVSSDDSRN

-90 ALNKGDIQ
+90 ALSKGDIQ

-169 INQEVYNRKTT
+169 INQEVYNRKNT
-180 SERIDDVIRALES
+180 SERIDDVIRALEN

-232 QGRDGNP
+232 QGRNGDP

-261 IFGSSD
+261 IFGDSNQQNSSTQ
-267 RGTSTTQESSKSP
+267 GSTKS
-280 DEIKKEEDEIR
+280 EEQIKKEEDEIR
-291 KVNNLPENA
+291 KTNNLPENA
-300 PLKYNFNGKNIVV
+300 PLSYNFNGKNIVV

-320 IDPSGNLIGLRGH
+320 KDSSGNLVGLRGY

-526 KYGLYDNEIKPFL
+526 KYFK
-539 GLKYAPMSNYAGTG
+539 T
-553 YIPSGVGMYQ
+553 GVGTFTPDVSTMSYTPGFGNQGIPFKYQ

-604 ALDVAGLASTAAF
+604 ALDVAGLASTAAL

-660 DAATLIPGLGTVA
+660 DAATLIPGLGTIA

-730 GIGRNVAGKKLYTQ
+730 GISRNVAGKKLYTQ

-758 VNGKTKEIS
+758 VNGKTKEVL

-871 EDNNIYLGQISGAP
+871 EDNNIYLGQTLGAP
-885 TVVYHGPLT
+885 TVVYHGKLT
-894 EKVPGKLT
+894 EKAPGKINL
-902 NVRAPRSEILEEK
+902 RAPRSEILEQK
-915 EKLIHR
+915 EQLIHN
-921 VVNPTKGA
+921 VVNPTKGPT
-929 NDATLNSTLL
+929 DAELNSSIL
-939 ESMQSTP
+939 EQMQFTP

-951 SLVEPSGKATRVTK
+951 RLAEPSGKASRMTK
-965 SDIRKADAK
+965 SDVKKARDK
-974 KFRESDEGKAIIAAN
+974 IYIYSNEGKAEIAKN
-989 KQKLEDVRRRKQLAY
+989 KQKLEEAKKRRQLAY

-1016 GYKEENKNLSK
+1016 GYKEENKNLSR
-1027 IVTNSGGKINNQNN
+1027 IVTTPNESVSNQNDERILN
-1041 KKISELLRIS
+1041 LLIKA
-1051 ELRRKRDIEEAKRL
+1051 EEDAALRKRINAQEYQA
-1065 NELGYRKE
+1065 
-1073 AEHLSKIVSGIN
+1073 ASKHSS
-1085 KPIDNINKKKLTN
+1085 KKKTVS
-1098 LKIRNTYA
+1098 KKKSKDVGD
-1106 RLRDQYEFGSDKWI
+1106 RLPKKHKD
-1120 EYQNMIALL
+1120 
-1129 PRYKNGGNLDYYSVR
+1129 GGTLDYFFIR

-1198 SPSRIRRIDSEVLN
+1198 SPSRIRRIDSGVLN

-1266 AIQKTAANN
+1266 AVQKTAANN
-1275 KIYKTLKKD
+1275 KIYKTLRKN

-1328 ADRQLAYNLEVAK
+1328 ADKQLAYNLEVAK

-1373 IRREEAANRNRLAT
+1373 MRREEAANRNRLAT

-1418 QTKQYINTNNARK
+1418 QTKQYINTNNAKK

>member
-9 TGGKSPSNIEEYNKK
+9 TGGKSPSNIEEYNKR

-90 ALNKGDIQ
+90 ALSKGDIQ

-143 NTLQEPDKIDVSWNP
+143 NTLQEPNKIDVSWNP

-267 RGTSTTQESSKSP
+267 QGTSTTQESSKSP

-355 PYEKIKDYVGSN
+355 PYEKIKDYVSSN
-367 VKYLNDIYNPEVYS
+367 VKYLNDIYNPEIYK
-381 WRKNAENIKYKKDWD
+381 WKKNAENIKYKKDWD

-440 GINNPQNVESYLS
+440 GINNPQNVENYLNT
-453 SGRPYKST
+453 GRPYKSKS
-461 GIYAI
+461 IYAI

-526 KYGLYDNEIKPFL
+526 KYFNINSQYLGANEAK
-539 GLKYAPMSNYAGTG
+539 GETTAGG
-553 YIPSGVGMYQ
+553 IPIRYQ

-660 DAATLIPGLGTVA
+660 DAATLIPGLGTMA

-871 EDNNIYLGQISGAP
+871 EDNNIYLGQTLGAP
-885 TVVYHGPLT
+885 TVVYHGKLT
-894 EKVPGKLT
+894 EKAPGKINL
-902 NVRAPRSEILEEK
+902 RAPRSEILKQK
-915 EKLIHR
+915 EQLIHN
-921 VVNPTKGA
+921 VVNPTKGPT
-929 NDATLNSTLL
+929 DAELNSSIL
-939 ESMQSTP
+939 EQMQFTP

-951 SLVEPSGKATRVTK
+951 PLTEPSGKASRVTK
-965 SDIRKADAK
+965 SDVRKTQAK
-974 KFRESDEGKAIIAAN
+974 LWRESEEGKATLAKN
-989 KQKLEDVRRRKQLAY
+989 KQKLENEKRRRQLAY

-1016 GYKEENKNLSK
+1016 GYKEENKNLSR
-1027 IVTNSGGKINNQNN
+1027 IVTTPNESVSNQNDERILN
-1041 KKISELLRIS
+1041 LLS
-1051 ELRRKRDIEEAKRL
+1051 KAEEDAVLRKRINAQEYQA
-1065 NELGYRKE
+1065 
-1073 AEHLSKIVSGIN
+1073 ASKHSS
-1085 KPIDNINKKKLTN
+1085 KKKTVS
-1098 LKIRNTYA
+1098 KKKSKDVGD
-1106 RLRDQYEFGSDKWI
+1106 RLPKKHKD
-1120 EYQNMIALL
+1120 
-1129 PRYKNGGNLDYYSVR
+1129 GGTLDYFFIR

-1161 IEANKK
+1161 IEANKN

-1373 IRREEAANRNRLAT
+1373 MRREEAANRNRLAT

>member
-9 TGGKSPSNIEEYNKK
+9 TGGKSPSNIEEYNKR

-69 LKNSYRRRGSGVDAS
+69 LKNSYRRRGFGVDAS

-90 ALNKGDIQ
+90 ALSKGDIQ

-143 NTLQEPDKIDVSWNP
+143 NTLQEPNKIDVSWNP

-169 INQEVYNRKTT
+169 INQEVYNRKNT
-180 SERIDDVIRALES
+180 SERIDDVIRALEN

-267 RGTSTTQESSKSP
+267 QGTSTTQESSKSP

-320 IDPSGNLIGLRGH
+320 IDSSGNLVGLRGY

-440 GINNPQNVESYLS
+440 GINNPQNVESYLNT
-453 SGRPYKST
+453 GRPYKSKS
-461 GIYAI
+461 IYAI

-526 KYGLYDNEIKPFL
+526 KYFNINSQYLGANEAK
-539 GLKYAPMSNYAGTG
+539 GETTAGG
-553 YIPSGVGMYQ
+553 IPIRYQ

-660 DAATLIPGLGTVA
+660 DAATLIPGLGTMA

-829 VAGRELT
+829 VVGRELT

-871 EDNNIYLGQISGAP
+871 EDNNIYLGQTLGAP
-885 TVVYHGPLT
+885 TVVYHGKLT
-894 EKVPGKLT
+894 EK
-902 NVRAPRSEILEEK
+902 AP
-915 EKLIHR
+915 
-921 VVNPTKGA
+921 
-929 NDATLNSTLL
+929 
-939 ESMQSTP
+939 
-946 FGTTR
+946 
-951 SLVEPSGKATRVTK
+951 EPSGKASRMTK
-965 SDIRKADAK
+965 SDVRKTQAK
-974 KFRESDEGKAIIAAN
+974 LWRESEEGKATLAKN
-989 KQKLEDVRRRKQLAY
+989 KQKLENEKRRRQLAY

-1016 GYKEENKNLSK
+1016 GYKEENKNLSR
-1027 IVTNSGGKINNQNN
+1027 IVTTPNESVSNQNDERILN
-1041 KKISELLRIS
+1041 LLIKA
-1051 ELRRKRDIEEAKRL
+1051 EEDAVLRKRINAQEYQA
-1065 NELGYRKE
+1065 
-1073 AEHLSKIVSGIN
+1073 ASKHSS
-1085 KPIDNINKKKLTN
+1085 KKKTVS
-1098 LKIRNTYA
+1098 KKKSKDVGD
-1106 RLRDQYEFGSDKWI
+1106 RLPKKHKD
-1120 EYQNMIALL
+1120 
-1129 PRYKNGGNLDYYSVR
+1129 GGTLDYFFIR

-1161 IEANKK
+1161 IEANKN

-1212 NNTFDFNLKPMNKP
+1212 NNTFDFNLKPMNTS

>member
-1 MAQVPKFE
+1 MAQIPKFE

-90 ALNKGDIQ
+90 ALSKGDIQ

-143 NTLQEPDKIDVSWNP
+143 NTLQEPNKIDVSWNP

-169 INQEVYNRKTT
+169 INQEVYNRKNT
-180 SERIDDVIRALES
+180 SERIDDVIRALEN

-232 QGRDGNP
+232 QGRNGDP

-261 IFGSSD
+261 IFGDSNQQNSSTQ
-267 RGTSTTQESSKSP
+267 GSTKS
-280 DEIKKEEDEIR
+280 EEQIKKEEDEIR
-291 KVNNLPENA
+291 KTNNLPEGA
-300 PLKYNFNGKNIVV
+300 PLSYNFNGKNIVV

-320 IDPSGNLIGLRGH
+320 IDSSGNLVGLRGY

-440 GINNPQNVESYLS
+440 GINNPQNVESYLNT
-453 SGRPYKST
+453 GRPYKSKS
-461 GIYAI
+461 IYAI

-519 FLADLYS
+519 FLANLYS
-526 KYGLYDNEIKPFL
+526 KYFNINSQYLGANEAK
-539 GLKYAPMSNYAGTG
+539 GETTAGG
-553 YIPSGVGMYQ
+553 IPIRYQ

-871 EDNNIYLGQISGAP
+871 EDNNIYLGQTLGAP
-885 TVVYHGPLT
+885 TVVYHGKLT
-894 EKVPGKLT
+894 EKAPGKINL
-902 NVRAPRSEILEEK
+902 RAPRSEILEQK
-915 EKLIHR
+915 EQLIHN
-921 VVNPTKGA
+921 VVNPTKGPT
-929 NDATLNSTLL
+929 DAELNSSIL
-939 ESMQSTP
+939 EQMQFTP

-951 SLVEPSGKATRVTK
+951 PLTEPSGKASRMTK
-965 SDIRKADAK
+965 SDVRKTQAK
-974 KFRESDEGKAIIAAN
+974 LWRESEEGKATLAKN
-989 KQKLEDVRRRKQLAY
+989 KQKLENEKRRKQLAY

-1016 GYKEENKNLSK
+1016 GYKEENKNLSR
-1027 IVTNSGGKINNQNN
+1027 IVTTPNESVSNQNDERILN
-1041 KKISELLRIS
+1041 LLS
-1051 ELRRKRDIEEAKRL
+1051 KAEEDAVLRKRINAQEYQA
-1065 NELGYRKE
+1065 
-1073 AEHLSKIVSGIN
+1073 ASKHSS
-1085 KPIDNINKKKLTN
+1085 KKKTVS
-1098 LKIRNTYA
+1098 KKKSKDVGD
-1106 RLRDQYEFGSDKWI
+1106 RLPKKHKD
-1120 EYQNMIALL
+1120 
-1129 PRYKNGGNLDYYSVR
+1129 GGTLDYFFIR

-1161 IEANKK
+1161 IEANKN

>member
-9 TGGKSPSNIEEYNKK
+9 TGGKSPSNIEEYNKR

-90 ALNKGDIQ
+90 ALSKGDIQ

-143 NTLQEPDKIDVSWNP
+143 NTLQEPNKIDVSWNP

-169 INQEVYNRKTT
+169 INQEVYNRKNT
-180 SERIDDVIRALES
+180 SERIDDVIRALEN

-232 QGRDGNP
+232 QGRNGDP

-261 IFGSSD
+261 IFGDSNQQNSSTQ
-267 RGTSTTQESSKSP
+267 GSTKS
-280 DEIKKEEDEIR
+280 EEQIKKEEDEIR
-291 KVNNLPENA
+291 KTNNLPEGA
-300 PLKYNFNGKNIVV
+300 PLSYNFNGKNIVV

-320 IDPSGNLIGLRGH
+320 IDSSGNLVGLRGY

-440 GINNPQNVESYLS
+440 GINNPQNVESYLNT
-453 SGRPYKST
+453 GRPYKSKS
-461 GIYAI
+461 IYAI

-526 KYGLYDNEIKPFL
+526 KYFNINSQYLGANEAK
-539 GLKYAPMSNYAGTG
+539 GETTAGG
-553 YIPSGVGMYQ
+553 IPIRYQ

-660 DAATLIPGLGTVA
+660 DAATLIPGLGTMA

-730 GIGRNVAGKKLYTQ
+730 GMGRNVAGKKLYTQ

-871 EDNNIYLGQISGAP
+871 EDNNIYLGQTLGAP
-885 TVVYHGPLT
+885 TVVYHGKLT
-894 EKVPGKLT
+894 EKAPGKINL
-902 NVRAPRSEILEEK
+902 RAPRSEILEQK
-915 EKLIHR
+915 EQLIHN
-921 VVNPTKGA
+921 VVNPTKGPT
-929 NDATLNSTLL
+929 DAELNSSIL
-939 ESMQSTP
+939 EQMQFTP

-951 SLVEPSGKATRVTK
+951 PLTEPSGKASRMTK
-965 SDIRKADAK
+965 SDVRKTQTK
-974 KFRESDEGKAIIAAN
+974 LWRESEEGKATLAKN
-989 KQKLEDVRRRKQLAY
+989 KQKLENEKRRRQLAY

-1016 GYKEENKNLSK
+1016 GYKEENKNLSR
-1027 IVTNSGGKINNQNN
+1027 IVTTPNESVSNQNDERILN
-1041 KKISELLRIS
+1041 LLS
-1051 ELRRKRDIEEAKRL
+1051 KAEEDAVLRKRINAQEYQA
-1065 NELGYRKE
+1065 
-1073 AEHLSKIVSGIN
+1073 ASKHSS
-1085 KPIDNINKKKLTN
+1085 KKKTVS
-1098 LKIRNTYA
+1098 KKKSKDVGD
-1106 RLRDQYEFGSDKWI
+1106 RLPKKHKD
-1120 EYQNMIALL
+1120 
-1129 PRYKNGGNLDYYSVR
+1129 GGTLDYFFIR

-1161 IEANKK
+1161 IEANKN

-1226 SLNTPITKSST
+1226 SLNTSITKSST

>member
-109 KYNNSEGFNL
+109 KYNNSAGFNL

-143 NTLQEPDKIDVSWNP
+143 NTLQEPNKIDVSWNP

-169 INQEVYNRKTT
+169 INQEVYNRKNT
-180 SERIDDVIRALES
+180 SERIDDVIRALEN

-267 RGTSTTQESSKSP
+267 QGTSTTQESSKSP

-440 GINNPQNVESYLS
+440 GINNPQNVESYLNT
-453 SGRPYKST
+453 GRPYKSKS
-461 GIYAI
+461 IYAI

-526 KYGLYDNEIKPFL
+526 KYFNINSQYLGANEAK
-539 GLKYAPMSNYAGTG
+539 GETTAGG
-553 YIPSGVGMYQ
+553 IPIRYQ

-660 DAATLIPGLGTVA
+660 DAATLIPGLGTMA

-871 EDNNIYLGQISGAP
+871 EDNNIYLGQTLGAP
-885 TVVYHGPLT
+885 TVVYHGKLT
-894 EKVPGKLT
+894 EKAPGKINL
-902 NVRAPRSEILEEK
+902 RAPRSEILEQK
-915 EKLIHR
+915 EQLIHN
-921 VVNPTKGA
+921 VVNPTKGPT
-929 NDATLNSTLL
+929 DAELNSSIL
-939 ESMQSTP
+939 EQMQFTP

-951 SLVEPSGKATRVTK
+951 PLTEPSGKASRVTK
-965 SDIRKADAK
+965 SDVRKTQAK
-974 KFRESDEGKAIIAAN
+974 LWRESEEGKATLAKN
-989 KQKLEDVRRRKQLAY
+989 KQKLENEKRRRQLAY

-1016 GYKEENKNLSK
+1016 GYKEENKNLSR
-1027 IVTNSGGKINNQNN
+1027 IVTTPNESVSNQNDERILN
-1041 KKISELLRIS
+1041 LLS
-1051 ELRRKRDIEEAKRL
+1051 KAEEDAVLRKRINAQEYQA
-1065 NELGYRKE
+1065 
-1073 AEHLSKIVSGIN
+1073 ASKHSS
-1085 KPIDNINKKKLTN
+1085 KKKTVS
-1098 LKIRNTYA
+1098 KKKSKDVGD
-1106 RLRDQYEFGSDKWI
+1106 RLPKKHKD
-1120 EYQNMIALL
+1120 
-1129 PRYKNGGNLDYYSVR
+1129 GGTLDYFFIR

-1161 IEANKK
+1161 IEANKN

-1212 NNTFDFNLKPMNKP
+1212 NNTLDFNLKPMNTS

>member
-9 TGGKSPSNIEEYNKK
+9 TGGKSPSNIEEYNKR

-58 QNWVSSDDSRS
+58 QNWVSSDDSRN

-90 ALNKGDIQ
+90 ALSKGDIQ

-143 NTLQEPDKIDVSWNP
+143 NTLQEPNKIDVSWNP

-169 INQEVYNRKTT
+169 INQEVYNRKNT
-180 SERIDDVIRALES
+180 SERIDDVIRALEN

-221 QEYDQFIEDLS
+221 QEYDQLIEDLS
-232 QGRDGNP
+232 QGRNGDP

-261 IFGSSD
+261 IFGDSNQQNSSTQ
-267 RGTSTTQESSKSP
+267 GSTKS
-280 DEIKKEEDEIR
+280 EEQIKKEEDEIR
-291 KVNNLPENA
+291 KVNNLPENS
-300 PLKYNFNGKNIVV
+300 PLSYNFNGKNIVV

-320 IDPSGNLIGLRGH
+320 IDSSGNLVGLRGY

-519 FLADLYS
+519 FLANLYS
-526 KYGLYDNEIKPFL
+526 KYFNINSQYLGANEAK
-539 GLKYAPMSNYAGTG
+539 GETTAGG
-553 YIPSGVGMYQ
+553 IPIRYQ

-871 EDNNIYLGQISGAP
+871 EDNNIYLGQTLGAP
-885 TVVYHGPLT
+885 TVVYHGKLT
-894 EKVPGKLT
+894 EKAPGKINL
-902 NVRAPRSEILEEK
+902 RAPRSEILEQK
-915 EKLIHR
+915 EQLIHN
-921 VVNPTKGA
+921 VVNPTKGPT
-929 NDATLNSTLL
+929 DAELNSSLL
-939 ESMQSTP
+939 EQMQFTP

-951 SLVEPSGKATRVTK
+951 PLTEPSGKASRVTK
-965 SDIRKADAK
+965 SDVRKTQAK
-974 KFRESDEGKAIIAAN
+974 LWRESEEGKATLAKN
-989 KQKLEDVRRRKQLAY
+989 KQKLENEKRRRQLAY

-1016 GYKEENKNLSK
+1016 GYKEENKNLSR
-1027 IVTNSGGKINNQNN
+1027 IVTTPNESVSNQNDERILN
-1041 KKISELLRIS
+1041 LLS
-1051 ELRRKRDIEEAKRL
+1051 KAEEDAVLRKRINAQEYQA
-1065 NELGYRKE
+1065 
-1073 AEHLSKIVSGIN
+1073 ASKHSS
-1085 KPIDNINKKKLTN
+1085 KKKTVS
-1098 LKIRNTYA
+1098 KKKSKDVGD
-1106 RLRDQYEFGSDKWI
+1106 RLPKKHKD
-1120 EYQNMIALL
+1120 
-1129 PRYKNGGNLDYYSVR
+1129 GGTLDYFFIR

-1161 IEANKK
+1161 IEANKN

>member
-1 MAQVPKFE
+1 MAQIPKFE

-90 ALNKGDIQ
+90 ALSKGDIQ

-143 NTLQEPDKIDVSWNP
+143 NTLQEPNKIDVSWNP

-169 INQEVYNRKTT
+169 INQEVYNRKNT
-180 SERIDDVIRALES
+180 SERIDDVIRALEN

-232 QGRDGNP
+232 QGRNGDP

-261 IFGSSD
+261 IFGDSNQQNSSTQ
-267 RGTSTTQESSKSP
+267 GSTKS
-280 DEIKKEEDEIR
+280 EEQIKKEEDEIR
-291 KVNNLPENA
+291 KTNNLPEGA
-300 PLKYNFNGKNIVV
+300 PLSYNFNGKNIVV

-320 IDPSGNLIGLRGH
+320 IDSSGNLVGLRGY

-440 GINNPQNVESYLS
+440 GINNPQNVESYLNT
-453 SGRPYKST
+453 GRPYKSKS
-461 GIYAI
+461 IYAI

-519 FLADLYS
+519 FLANLYS
-526 KYGLYDNEIKPFL
+526 KYFNINSQYLGANEAK
-539 GLKYAPMSNYAGTG
+539 GETTAGG
-553 YIPSGVGMYQ
+553 IPIRYQ

-673 KGAKVTKAIKTAAPI
+673 KGAKVTKAIKIAAPI
-688 LRKAFTALGLGTS
+688 LHKAFTALGLGTS

-871 EDNNIYLGQISGAP
+871 EDNNIYLGQTLGAP
-885 TVVYHGPLT
+885 TVVYHGKLT
-894 EKVPGKLT
+894 EKAPGKINL
-902 NVRAPRSEILEEK
+902 RAPRSEILEQK
-915 EKLIHR
+915 EQLIHN
-921 VVNPTKGA
+921 VVNPTKGPT
-929 NDATLNSTLL
+929 DAELNSSIL
-939 ESMQSTP
+939 EQMQFTP

-951 SLVEPSGKATRVTK
+951 PLTEPSGKASRMTK
-965 SDIRKADAK
+965 SDVRKTQAK
-974 KFRESDEGKAIIAAN
+974 LWRESEEGKATLAKN
-989 KQKLEDVRRRKQLAY
+989 KQKLENEKRRKQLAY

-1016 GYKEENKNLSK
+1016 GYKEENKNLSR
-1027 IVTNSGGKINNQNN
+1027 IVTTPNESVSNQNDERILN
-1041 KKISELLRIS
+1041 LLS
-1051 ELRRKRDIEEAKRL
+1051 KAEEDAVLRKRINAQEYQA
-1065 NELGYRKE
+1065 
-1073 AEHLSKIVSGIN
+1073 ASKHSS
-1085 KPIDNINKKKLTN
+1085 KKKTVS
-1098 LKIRNTYA
+1098 KKKSKDVGD
-1106 RLRDQYEFGSDKWI
+1106 RLPKKHKD
-1120 EYQNMIALL
+1120 
-1129 PRYKNGGNLDYYSVR
+1129 GGTLDYFFIR

-1161 IEANKK
+1161 IEANKN

>member
-9 TGGKSPSNIEEYNKK
+9 TGGKSPSNIEEYNKR

-58 QNWVSSDDSRS
+58 QNWVSSDDSRN

-90 ALNKGDIQ
+90 ALSKGDIQ

-169 INQEVYNRKTT
+169 INQEVYNRKNT
-180 SERIDDVIRALES
+180 SERIDDVIRALEN
-193 NRGRFYEYL
+193 NRRRFYEYL

-232 QGRDGNP
+232 QGRNGDP

-261 IFGSSD
+261 IFGDSNQQNSSTQ
-267 RGTSTTQESSKSP
+267 GSTKS
-280 DEIKKEEDEIR
+280 EEQIKKEEEEIR

-300 PLKYNFNGKNIVV
+300 PLSYNFNGKNIVV

-320 IDPSGNLIGLRGH
+320 RDSSGNLVGLRGY

-440 GINNPQNVESYLS
+440 GINNPQNVESYLNT
-453 SGRPYKST
+453 GRPYKSKS
-461 GIYAI
+461 IYAI

-519 FLADLYS
+519 FLANLYS
-526 KYGLYDNEIKPFL
+526 KYFNINSQYLGANEAK
-539 GLKYAPMSNYAGTG
+539 GETTAGG
-553 YIPSGVGMYQ
+553 IPIRYQ

-660 DAATLIPGLGTVA
+660 DAATLIPGLGTIA

-730 GIGRNVAGKKLYTQ
+730 GISRNVAGKKLYTQ

-758 VNGKTKEIS
+758 VNGKTKEVL

-871 EDNNIYLGQISGAP
+871 EDNNIYLGQTLGAP
-885 TVVYHGPLT
+885 TIVYHGKLT
-894 EKVPGKLT
+894 EKAPGKINL
-902 NVRAPRSEILEEK
+902 RAPRSEILEQK
-915 EKLIHR
+915 EQLIHN
-921 VVNPTKGA
+921 VVNPTKGPT
-929 NDATLNSTLL
+929 DAELNSSIL
-939 ESMQSTP
+939 EQMQFTP
-946 FGTTR
+946 FETTR
-951 SLVEPSGKATRVTK
+951 RLAEPSGKASRMTK
-965 SDIRKADAK
+965 SDVKKARDK
-974 KFRESDEGKAIIAAN
+974 IYIYSNEGKAEIAKN
-989 KQKLEDVRRRKQLAY
+989 KQKLEEAKKRRQLAY

-1016 GYKEENKNLSK
+1016 GYKEENKNLSR
-1027 IVTNSGGKINNQNN
+1027 IVTTPNESVSNQNN
-1041 KKISELLRIS
+1041 ERILNLLIKA
-1051 ELRRKRDIEEAKRL
+1051 EEDAALRKRINAQEYQA
-1065 NELGYRKE
+1065 
-1073 AEHLSKIVSGIN
+1073 ASKHSS
-1085 KPIDNINKKKLTN
+1085 KKKTVS
-1098 LKIRNTYA
+1098 KKKSKDVGD
-1106 RLRDQYEFGSDKWI
+1106 RLPKKHKD
-1120 EYQNMIALL
+1120 
-1129 PRYKNGGNLDYYSVR
+1129 GGTLDYFFIR

-1212 NNTFDFNLKPMNKP
+1212 NNTFDFNLKSMNTP

-1237 GSNIESQNYLP
+1237 GSNVESQNYLP

-1275 KIYKTLKKD
+1275 KIYKTLRKN

-1328 ADRQLAYNLEVAK
+1328 ADKQLAYNLEVAK

-1373 IRREEAANRNRLAT
+1373 MRREEAANRNRLAT

-1431 VNEQLLDSQYKNARL
+1431 VNEKLLDSQYKNARL

>member
-202 SSEDKTPFKG
+202 SSEDKTPFKR

-267 RGTSTTQESSKSP
+267 QGTSTTQESSKSP

-355 PYEKIKDYVGSN
+355 PYEKIKDYVSSN

-396 KEQSYNAYYKLAK
+396 KGQSYNAYYKLAK

-432 AVEDYEFI
+432 AAEDYEFV
-440 GINNPQNVESYLS
+440 GINNPQNVESYLNI
-453 SGRPYKST
+453 GRPYKSKS
-461 GIYAI
+461 IYAI

-501 NKLNVNPVEG
+501 NKLNINPVEG

-526 KYGLYDNEIKPFL
+526 KYFNINSQYLGANEAKGETTAGGLSI
-539 GLKYAPMSNYAGTG
+539 S
-553 YIPSGVGMYQ
+553 YQ
-563 EGGILRNSISSDL
+563 EGGVLRNSISSDL

-604 ALDVAGLASTAAF
+604 ALDVAGLASTAAL

-632 ISTAIADYKRDDD
+632 ISTAIADYKRDND

-660 DAATLIPGLGTVA
+660 DAATLIPGLGTMA
-673 KGAKVTKAIKTAAPI
+673 KGAKVTKAIKAIAPI
-688 LRKAFTALGLGTS
+688 LRKAFTVMGLGS
-701 LTALGKVMSG
+701 SAAALGKVVSG

-744 KAGAGELS
+744 KAGAEELS
-752 KPLEVN
+752 KPLKVT
-758 VNGKTKEIS
+758 VNGKTENVL

-777 KMSTEDKLTTVK
+777 KMSTEDKITAVRTKVK
-789 TKLKSQY
+789 EQNKN
-796 TDLTDEDL
+796 LTDEDL
-804 SNIKIPKGKWY
+804 KDIKLPTGKWY
-815 NPFTRGVGKVKETK
+815 NPLTRGRGKVKETK
-829 VAGRELT
+829 VTRRELT

-848 SSFQKGLVAEQAYYR
+848 SAFQKGLVAEQAYYR

-871 EDNNIYLGQISGAP
+871 ENNNIYLGQISGAP

-951 SLVEPSGKATRVTK
+951 PLVEPSGKATRVTK

-989 KQKLEDVRRRKQLAY
+989 KQKLEDARRRKQLAY
-1004 LKGQETKRRNEL
+1004 LKGQETKRHNEL

-1187 NILEEVVVTRK
+1187 NISEDVVVTRK
-1198 SPSRIRRIDSEVLN
+1198 SPSRIRRIDSGVLN

-1341 NAAEARLQGD
+1341 NVAEARLQGD

-1515 VFRFGGII
+1515 IFRFGGII

>member
-90 ALNKGDIQ
+90 ALSKGDIQ

-143 NTLQEPDKIDVSWNP
+143 NTLQEPNKIDVSWNP

-169 INQEVYNRKTT
+169 INQEVYNRKNT
-180 SERIDDVIRALES
+180 SERIDDVIRALEN

-232 QGRDGNP
+232 QGRNGDP

-261 IFGSSD
+261 IFGDSNQQNSSTQ
-267 RGTSTTQESSKSP
+267 GSTKS
-280 DEIKKEEDEIR
+280 EEQIKKEEDEIR
-291 KVNNLPENA
+291 KTNNLPEGA
-300 PLKYNFNGKNIVV
+300 PLSYNFNGKNIVV

-320 IDPSGNLIGLRGH
+320 KDSSGNLVGLRGY

-539 GLKYAPMSNYAGTG
+539 GLKNAPMSNYAGTG

-660 DAATLIPGLGTVA
+660 DAATLIPGLGTMA

-688 LRKAFTALGLGTS
+688 LRKTFTALGLGTS

-871 EDNNIYLGQISGAP
+871 EDNNIYLGQTLGAP
-885 TVVYHGPLT
+885 TVVYHGKLT
-894 EKVPGKLT
+894 EKAPGKINL
-902 NVRAPRSEILEEK
+902 RAPRSEILEQK
-915 EKLIHR
+915 EQLIHN
-921 VVNPTKGA
+921 VVNPTKGPT
-929 NDATLNSTLL
+929 DAELNSSIL
-939 ESMQSTP
+939 EQMQFTP
-946 FGTTR
+946 FGTTHP
-951 SLVEPSGKATRVTK
+951 LTEPSGKASRITK
-965 SDIRKADAK
+965 SDVRKTQAK
-974 KFRESDEGKAIIAAN
+974 LWRESEEGKAILAKN
-989 KQKLEDVRRRKQLAY
+989 KQKLENEKRRRQLAY

-1016 GYKEENKNLSK
+1016 GYKEENKNLSR
-1027 IVTNSGGKINNQNN
+1027 IVTTPNESVSNQNDERILN
-1041 KKISELLRIS
+1041 LLIKA
-1051 ELRRKRDIEEAKRL
+1051 EEDAVLRKRINAQEYQA
-1065 NELGYRKE
+1065 
-1073 AEHLSKIVSGIN
+1073 ASKHSS
-1085 KPIDNINKKKLTN
+1085 KKKTVS
-1098 LKIRNTYA
+1098 KKKSKDVGD
-1106 RLRDQYEFGSDKWI
+1106 RLPKKHKD
-1120 EYQNMIALL
+1120 
-1129 PRYKNGGNLDYYSVR
+1129 GGTLDYFFIR

-1187 NILEEVVVTRK
+1187 NILEEVVVTGK
-1198 SPSRIRRIDSEVLN
+1198 SPSRMRRIDAGVLN

-1373 IRREEAANRNRLAT
+1373 MRREEAANKNRLAT

-1515 VFRFGGII
+1515 IFRFGGII

>member
-180 SERIDDVIRALES
+180 SERIDDVIRALEN

-267 RGTSTTQESSKSP
+267 QGTSTTQESSKSP

-355 PYEKIKDYVGSN
+355 PYEKIKDYVSSN
-367 VKYLNDIYNPEVYS
+367 IKYLNDIYNPEIYK
-381 WRKNAENIKYKKDWD
+381 WKKNAENIKYKKDWD
-396 KEQSYNAYYKLAK
+396 KGQSYNAYYKLAK

-432 AVEDYEFI
+432 AAEDYEFV
-440 GINNPQNVESYLS
+440 GINNPQNVESYLNT
-453 SGRPYKST
+453 GRPYKSKS
-461 GIYAI
+461 IYAI

-501 NKLNVNPVEG
+501 NKLNINPVEG
-511 RDLTLGSK
+511 RDLILGSK

-526 KYGLYDNEIKPFL
+526 KYFNINSQYLGANEAKGETTAGGLSIK
-539 GLKYAPMSNYAGTG
+539 
-553 YIPSGVGMYQ
+553 YQ
-563 EGGILRNSISSDL
+563 EGGVLRNSISSDL

-604 ALDVAGLASTAAF
+604 VLDVAGLASTAAF

-871 EDNNIYLGQISGAP
+871 KDNNIYLEQILGAP
-885 TVVYHGPLT
+885 TVVYHGKLT
-894 EKVPGKLT
+894 EK
-902 NVRAPRSEILEEK
+902 APRSEILEQK
-915 EKLIHR
+915 EQLIHN
-921 VVNPTKGA
+921 VVNPTKGPT
-929 NDATLNSTLL
+929 DAESNSSIL
-939 ESMQSTP
+939 EQMQFTP

-951 SLVEPSGKATRVTK
+951 PSTEPSGKASRMTK
-965 SDIRKADAK
+965 SDIRKTQAK
-974 KFRESDEGKAIIAAN
+974 LWRESEEGKATLAKN
-989 KQKLEDVRRRKQLAY
+989 KQKLENEKRRRQLAY
-1004 LKGQETKRRNEL
+1004 LKGQETKRRNKL

-1187 NILEEVVVTRK
+1187 NILEDVVVTRK
-1198 SPSRIRRIDSEVLN
+1198 SPSRIRRIDSGVLN

-1341 NAAEARLQGD
+1341 NTAEARLQGD

-1373 IRREEAANRNRLAT
+1373 MRREEAANRNRLAT

>member
-1 MAQVPKFE
+1 M
-9 TGGKSPSNIEEYNKK
+9 
-24 KQELQ
+24 
-29 DLYNKKEQETK
+29 
-40 TITINGKKYDIK
+40 
-52 EAKEKL
+52 
-58 QNWVSSDDSRS
+58 
-69 LKNSYRRRGSGVDAS
+69 
-84 YNRFLD
+84 
-90 ALNKGDIQ
+90 
-98 EINSTPSGFDI
+98 
-109 KYNNSEGFNL
+109 
-119 GDKYSSDYLAKAI
+119 
-132 DNNFLNLTEYS
+132 
-143 NTLQEPDKIDVSWNP
+143 
-158 RELINSVWGGK
+158 
-169 INQEVYNRKTT
+169 
-180 SERIDDVIRALES
+180 
-193 NRGRFYEYL
+193 
-202 SSEDKTPFKG
+202 
-212 YENLPFKSI
+212 
-221 QEYDQFIEDLS
+221 
-232 QGRDGNP
+232 
-239 NSEFD
+239 
-244 WEEQKNNQRF
+244 
-254 GDYIWKY
+254 
-261 IFGSSD
+261 
-267 RGTSTTQESSKSP
+267 
-280 DEIKKEEDEIR
+280 
-291 KVNNLPENA
+291 
-300 PLKYNFNGKNIVV
+300 
-313 TKEGLRE
+313 
-320 IDPSGNLIGLRGH
+320 
-333 FPFESNPATY
+333 
-343 MLKSGWY
+343 
-350 DTDYI
+350 
-355 PYEKIKDYVGSN
+355 
-367 VKYLNDIYNPEVYS
+367 
-381 WRKNAENIKYKKDWD
+381 
-396 KEQSYNAYYKLAK
+396 
-409 LLNLPE
+409 
-415 GEEYGIDYFNPY
+415 
-427 IGDNQ
+427 
-432 AVEDYEFI
+432 
-440 GINNPQNVESYLS
+440 
-453 SGRPYKST
+453 
-461 GIYAI
+461 
-466 NKKTGD
+466 
-472 IIPGEFKYNQGYLQ
+472 
-486 FSPTSNYPGISSINL
+486 
-501 NKLNVNPVEG
+501 
-511 RDLTLGSK
+511 
-519 FLADLYS
+519 ADLYS
-526 KYGLYDNEIKPFL
+526 KYFNINSQYLGANEAK
-539 GLKYAPMSNYAGTG
+539 GETTAGG
-553 YIPSGVGMYQ
+553 IPIRYQ

-604 ALDVAGLASTAAF
+604 ALDVAGLASTAAL

-660 DAATLIPGLGTVA
+660 DAATLIPGLGTIA

-758 VNGKTKEIS
+758 VNGKTKEVL

-885 TVVYHGPLT
+885 TVVYYGKLT
-894 EKVPGKLT
+894 EKAPGRLT
-902 NVRAPRSEILEEK
+902 NLRAPRSEILEQK
-915 EKLIHR
+915 EQLIHN
-921 VVNPTKGA
+921 VVNPTKGPT
-929 NDATLNSTLL
+929 DAELNSSIL
-939 ESMQSTP
+939 EQMQFTP

-951 SLVEPSGKATRVTK
+951 RLAEPSGRASRMTRSDVKKAQDKIYTY
-965 SDIRKADAK
+965 
-974 KFRESDEGKAIIAAN
+974 SDEGKAEIAKN
-989 KQKLEDVRRRKQLAY
+989 KQKLEEAKKRRQLAY

-1016 GYKEENKNLSK
+1016 GYKEENKNLSR
-1027 IVTNSGGKINNQNN
+1027 IVTTPNESVSNQNDERILN
-1041 KKISELLRIS
+1041 LLIKA
-1051 ELRRKRDIEEAKRL
+1051 EEDAALRKRINAQEYQA
-1065 NELGYRKE
+1065 
-1073 AEHLSKIVSGIN
+1073 ASKHSS
-1085 KPIDNINKKKLTN
+1085 KKKTVS
-1098 LKIRNTYA
+1098 KKKSKDVGD
-1106 RLRDQYEFGSDKWI
+1106 RLPKKHKD
-1120 EYQNMIALL
+1120 
-1129 PRYKNGGNLDYYSVR
+1129 GGTLDYFFVR

-1212 NNTFDFNLKPMNKP
+1212 NNTFDFNLKPMNTS

-1373 IRREEAANRNRLAT
+1373 MRREEAANRNRLAI

-1431 VNEQLLDSQYKNARL
+1431 VNEKLLDSQYKNARL

-1483 KNIIN
+1483 RNIIN

>member
-9 TGGKSPSNIEEYNKK
+9 TGGKSPSNIEEYNKR

-90 ALNKGDIQ
+90 ALSKGDIQ

-143 NTLQEPDKIDVSWNP
+143 NTLQEPNKIDVSWNP

-169 INQEVYNRKTT
+169 INQEVYNRKNT
-180 SERIDDVIRALES
+180 SERIDDVIRALEN

-232 QGRDGNP
+232 QGRNGDP

-261 IFGSSD
+261 IFGDSNQQNSSTQ
-267 RGTSTTQESSKSP
+267 GSTKS
-280 DEIKKEEDEIR
+280 EEQIKKEEDEIR
-291 KVNNLPENA
+291 KTNNLPENA
-300 PLKYNFNGKNIVV
+300 PLSYNFNGKNIVV

-320 IDPSGNLIGLRGH
+320 KDSSGNLVGLRGY

-396 KEQSYNAYYKLAK
+396 KEQSYNTYYKLAK

-440 GINNPQNVESYLS
+440 GINNPQNVESYLNT
-453 SGRPYKST
+453 GRPYKSKS
-461 GIYAI
+461 IYAI

-604 ALDVAGLASTAAF
+604 ALDVAGLASTAAL

-660 DAATLIPGLGTVA
+660 DAATLIPGLGTIA

-730 GIGRNVAGKKLYTQ
+730 GISRNIAGKKLYTQ

-758 VNGKTKEIS
+758 VNGKTKEVL

-871 EDNNIYLGQISGAP
+871 EDNNIYLGQISGTP
-885 TVVYHGPLT
+885 TVVYHGKLT
-894 EKVPGKLT
+894 EKAPGKINL
-902 NVRAPRSEILEEK
+902 RAPRSEILEQK
-915 EKLIHR
+915 EQLIHN
-921 VVNPTKGA
+921 VVNPTKGPT
-929 NDATLNSTLL
+929 DAELNSSIL
-939 ESMQSTP
+939 EQMQFTP

-951 SLVEPSGKATRVTK
+951 RLAEPSGRASRMTK
-965 SDIRKADAK
+965 SDVKKARDK
-974 KFRESDEGKAIIAAN
+974 IYIYSNEGKAEIAKN
-989 KQKLEDVRRRKQLAY
+989 KQKLEEAKKRRQLAY

-1016 GYKEENKNLSK
+1016 GYKEENKNLSR
-1027 IVTNSGGKINNQNN
+1027 IVTTPNESVSNQNDERILN
-1041 KKISELLRIS
+1041 LLIKA
-1051 ELRRKRDIEEAKRL
+1051 EEDAALRKRINAQEYQA
-1065 NELGYRKE
+1065 
-1073 AEHLSKIVSGIN
+1073 ASKHFS
-1085 KPIDNINKKKLTN
+1085 KKKTIS
-1098 LKIRNTYA
+1098 KKKSKDIGD
-1106 RLRDQYEFGSDKWI
+1106 RLPKKHKD
-1120 EYQNMIALL
+1120 
-1129 PRYKNGGNLDYYSVR
+1129 GGTLDYFFIR

-1198 SPSRIRRIDSEVLN
+1198 SPSRIRRIDSGVLN

-1226 SLNTPITKSST
+1226 SLNTPITKSLT

-1373 IRREEAANRNRLAT
+1373 MRREEAANRNRLAT

-1405 ANIWD
+1405 TNIWD

>member
-90 ALNKGDIQ
+90 ALSKGDIQ

-143 NTLQEPDKIDVSWNP
+143 NTLQEPNKIDVSWNP

-169 INQEVYNRKTT
+169 INQEVYNRKNT
-180 SERIDDVIRALES
+180 SERIDDVIRALEN

-232 QGRDGNP
+232 QGRNGDP

-261 IFGSSD
+261 IFGDSNQQNSSTQ
-267 RGTSTTQESSKSP
+267 GSTKS
-280 DEIKKEEDEIR
+280 EEQIKKEEDEIR
-291 KVNNLPENA
+291 KTNNLPEGA
-300 PLKYNFNGKNIVV
+300 PLSYNFNGKNIVV

-320 IDPSGNLIGLRGH
+320 IDPSGNLIGLRGY

-440 GINNPQNVESYLS
+440 GINNPQNVESYLNT
-453 SGRPYKST
+453 GRPYKSKS
-461 GIYAI
+461 IYAI

-501 NKLNVNPVEG
+501 NKLNINPVEG

-526 KYGLYDNEIKPFL
+526 KYFNINSQYLGANEAK
-539 GLKYAPMSNYAGTG
+539 GETTAGG
-553 YIPSGVGMYQ
+553 IPIRYQ

-660 DAATLIPGLGTVA
+660 DAATLIPGLGTMA

-871 EDNNIYLGQISGAP
+871 EDNNIYLGQTLGAP
-885 TVVYHGPLT
+885 TVVYHGKLT
-894 EKVPGKLT
+894 EKAPGKINL
-902 NVRAPRSEILEEK
+902 RAPRSEILEQK
-915 EKLIHR
+915 EQLIHNI
-921 VVNPTKGA
+921 VNPTKGPT
-929 NDATLNSTLL
+929 DAELNSSIL
-939 ESMQSTP
+939 EQMQFTP

-951 SLVEPSGKATRVTK
+951 PLTEPSGKASRMTK
-965 SDIRKADAK
+965 SDVRKTQAK
-974 KFRESDEGKAIIAAN
+974 LWRESEEGKATLAKN
-989 KQKLEDVRRRKQLAY
+989 KQKLENEKRRRQLAY

-1016 GYKEENKNLSK
+1016 GYKEENKNLSR
-1027 IVTNSGGKINNQNN
+1027 IVTTPNESVSNQNDERILN
-1041 KKISELLRIS
+1041 LLS
-1051 ELRRKRDIEEAKRL
+1051 KAEEDAVLRKRINAQEYQA
-1065 NELGYRKE
+1065 
-1073 AEHLSKIVSGIN
+1073 ASKHSS
-1085 KPIDNINKKKLTN
+1085 KKKTVS
-1098 LKIRNTYA
+1098 KKKSKDVGD
-1106 RLRDQYEFGSDKWI
+1106 RLPKKHKD
-1120 EYQNMIALL
+1120 
-1129 PRYKNGGNLDYYSVR
+1129 GGTLDYFFIR

-1161 IEANKK
+1161 IEANKN

-1212 NNTFDFNLKPMNKP
+1212 NNTFDFNLKPMNTS

>member
-90 ALNKGDIQ
+90 ALSKGDIQ

-143 NTLQEPDKIDVSWNP
+143 NTLQEPNKIDVSWNP

-169 INQEVYNRKTT
+169 INQEVYNRKNT
-180 SERIDDVIRALES
+180 SERIDDVIRALEN

-232 QGRDGNP
+232 QGRNGDP

-261 IFGSSD
+261 IFGDSNQQNSSTQ
-267 RGTSTTQESSKSP
+267 GSTKS
-280 DEIKKEEDEIR
+280 EEQIKKEEDEIR
-291 KVNNLPENA
+291 KTNNLPEGA
-300 PLKYNFNGKNIVV
+300 PLSYNFNGKNIVV

-320 IDPSGNLIGLRGH
+320 IDSSGNLVGLRGY

-440 GINNPQNVESYLS
+440 GINNPQNVESYLNT
-453 SGRPYKST
+453 GRPYKSKS
-461 GIYAI
+461 IYAI

-526 KYGLYDNEIKPFL
+526 KYFNINSQYLGANEAK
-539 GLKYAPMSNYAGTG
+539 GETTAGG
-553 YIPSGVGMYQ
+553 IPIRYQ

-871 EDNNIYLGQISGAP
+871 EDNNIYLGQTLGAP
-885 TVVYHGPLT
+885 TVVYY
-894 EKVPGKLT
+894 GKLT
-902 NVRAPRSEILEEK
+902 KKAPGKINLRAPRSEILEQK
-915 EKLIHR
+915 EQLIHN
-921 VVNPTKGA
+921 VVNPTKGPT
-929 NDATLNSTLL
+929 DAELNSSIL
-939 ESMQSTP
+939 EQMQFTP

-951 SLVEPSGKATRVTK
+951 PLTEPSGKASRVTK
-965 SDIRKADAK
+965 SDVRKTQAK
-974 KFRESDEGKAIIAAN
+974 LWRESEEGKATLAKN
-989 KQKLEDVRRRKQLAY
+989 KQKLENEKRRRQLAY

-1016 GYKEENKNLSK
+1016 GYKEENKNLSR
-1027 IVTNSGGKINNQNN
+1027 IVTTPNESVSNQNDERILN
-1041 KKISELLRIS
+1041 LLS
-1051 ELRRKRDIEEAKRL
+1051 KAEEDAVLRKRINAQEYQA
-1065 NELGYRKE
+1065 
-1073 AEHLSKIVSGIN
+1073 ASKHSS
-1085 KPIDNINKKKLTN
+1085 KKKTVS
-1098 LKIRNTYA
+1098 KKKSKDVGD
-1106 RLRDQYEFGSDKWI
+1106 RLPKKHKD
-1120 EYQNMIALL
+1120 
-1129 PRYKNGGNLDYYSVR
+1129 GGTLDYFFIR

-1161 IEANKK
+1161 IEANKN

-1212 NNTFDFNLKPMNKP
+1212 NNTLDFNLKPMNTS

>member
-90 ALNKGDIQ
+90 ALSKGDIQ
-98 EINSTPSGFDI
+98 EINSTPSGFDV
-109 KYNNSEGFNL
+109 KYTNSEGFNL

-355 PYEKIKDYVGSN
+355 PYEKIKDYVSSN

-440 GINNPQNVESYLS
+440 GINNPQNVESYLNT
-453 SGRPYKST
+453 GRPYKSKS
-461 GIYAI
+461 IYAI

-519 FLADLYS
+519 FLANLYS
-526 KYGLYDNEIKPFL
+526 KYFNINSQYLGANEAK
-539 GLKYAPMSNYAGTG
+539 GETTAGG
-553 YIPSGVGMYQ
+553 IPIRYQ

-660 DAATLIPGLGTVA
+660 DAATLIPGLGTMA

-730 GIGRNVAGKKLYTQ
+730 GMGRNVAGKKLYTQ

-871 EDNNIYLGQISGAP
+871 EDNNIYLGQTLGAP
-885 TVVYHGPLT
+885 TVVYHGKLT
-894 EKVPGKLT
+894 EKAPGKINL
-902 NVRAPRSEILEEK
+902 RAPRSEILEQK
-915 EKLIHR
+915 EQLIHN
-921 VVNPTKGA
+921 VVNPTKGPT
-929 NDATLNSTLL
+929 DAELNSSIL
-939 ESMQSTP
+939 EQMQFTP

-951 SLVEPSGKATRVTK
+951 PLTEPSGKASRMTK
-965 SDIRKADAK
+965 SDVRKTQAK
-974 KFRESDEGKAIIAAN
+974 LWRESEEGKATLAKN
-989 KQKLEDVRRRKQLAY
+989 KQKLENEKRRRQLAY

-1016 GYKEENKNLSK
+1016 GYKEENKNLSR
-1027 IVTNSGGKINNQNN
+1027 IVTTPNESVSNQNDERILN
-1041 KKISELLRIS
+1041 LLS
-1051 ELRRKRDIEEAKRL
+1051 KAEEDAVLRKRINAQEYQA
-1065 NELGYRKE
+1065 
-1073 AEHLSKIVSGIN
+1073 ASKHSS
-1085 KPIDNINKKKLTN
+1085 KKKTVS
-1098 LKIRNTYA
+1098 KKKSKDVGD
-1106 RLRDQYEFGSDKWI
+1106 RLPKKHKD
-1120 EYQNMIALL
+1120 
-1129 PRYKNGGNLDYYSVR
+1129 GGTLDYFFIR

-1212 NNTFDFNLKPMNKP
+1212 NNAFDFNLKPMNKP

-1373 IRREEAANRNRLAT
+1373 IRREEAANKNRLAT

-1515 VFRFGGII
+1515 IFRFGGII

>member
-267 RGTSTTQESSKSP
+267 QGTSTTQESSKSP

-291 KVNNLPENA
+291 EVNNLPENA

-355 PYEKIKDYVGSN
+355 PYEKIKDYVSSN

-432 AVEDYEFI
+432 AAEDYEFV
-440 GINNPQNVESYLS
+440 GINNPQNVESYLNT
-453 SGRPYKST
+453 GRPYKSKS
-461 GIYAI
+461 IYAI

-526 KYGLYDNEIKPFL
+526 KYFNINSQYLGANEARGETTAGGLSIR
-539 GLKYAPMSNYAGTG
+539 
-553 YIPSGVGMYQ
+553 YQ
-563 EGGILRNSISSDL
+563 EGGVLRNSISSDL

-660 DAATLIPGLGTVA
+660 DAATLIPGLGTMA

-836 PETLDKIKNNKL
+836 PETLDKIKNSKL

-871 EDNNIYLGQISGAP
+871 EDNNIYLGQTLGAP
-885 TVVYHGPLT
+885 TVVYHGKLT
-894 EKVPGKLT
+894 EKAPGKINL
-902 NVRAPRSEILEEK
+902 RAPRSEILEQK
-915 EKLIHR
+915 EQLIHN
-921 VVNPTKGA
+921 VVNPTKGPT
-929 NDATLNSTLL
+929 DAELNSSIL
-939 ESMQSTP
+939 EQMQFTP

-951 SLVEPSGKATRVTK
+951 PLTEPSGKASRMTK
-965 SDIRKADAK
+965 SDVRKTQAK
-974 KFRESDEGKAIIAAN
+974 LWRESEEGKATLAKN
-989 KQKLEDVRRRKQLAY
+989 KQKLENEKRRKQLAY

-1073 AEHLSKIVSGIN
+1073 AKHLSKIVSGIN

-1187 NILEEVVVTRK
+1187 NISEDVVVTRK
-1198 SPSRIRRIDSEVLN
+1198 SPSRIRRIDSGVLN

-1284 LRPSLINLPTDLNY
+1284 LRPSLINLPMDLNY

>member
-9 TGGKSPSNIEEYNKK
+9 TGGKSPSNIEEYNKR

-169 INQEVYNRKTT
+169 INQEVYNRKNT
-180 SERIDDVIRALES
+180 SERIDDVIRALEN

-232 QGRDGNP
+232 QGRNGDP

-261 IFGSSD
+261 IFGDSNHQNSSTQ
-267 RGTSTTQESSKSP
+267 GSTKS
-280 DEIKKEEDEIR
+280 EEQIKKEEDEIR
-291 KVNNLPENA
+291 KVNNLPENS
-300 PLKYNFNGKNIVV
+300 PLSYNFNGKNIVV

-320 IDPSGNLIGLRGH
+320 IDSSGNLVGLRGY

-440 GINNPQNVESYLS
+440 GINNSQNVESYLNT
-453 SGRPYKST
+453 GRPYKSKS
-461 GIYAI
+461 IYAI

-519 FLADLYS
+519 FLANLYS
-526 KYGLYDNEIKPFL
+526 KYFNINSQYLGANEAK
-539 GLKYAPMSNYAGTG
+539 GETTAGG
-553 YIPSGVGMYQ
+553 IPIRYQ

-660 DAATLIPGLGTVA
+660 DAATLIPGLGTMA

-871 EDNNIYLGQISGAP
+871 EDNNIYLGQTLGAP
-885 TVVYHGPLT
+885 TVVYHGKLT
-894 EKVPGKLT
+894 EKAPGKINL
-902 NVRAPRSEILEEK
+902 RAPRSEILEQK
-915 EKLIHR
+915 EQLIHN
-921 VVNPTKGA
+921 VVNPTKGPT
-929 NDATLNSTLL
+929 DAELNSSIL
-939 ESMQSTP
+939 EQMQFTP

-951 SLVEPSGKATRVTK
+951 PLTEPSGKASRVTK
-965 SDIRKADAK
+965 SDVRKTQAK
-974 KFRESDEGKAIIAAN
+974 LWRESEEGKATLAKN
-989 KQKLEDVRRRKQLAY
+989 KQKLENEKRRRQLAY

-1016 GYKEENKNLSK
+1016 GYKEENKNLSR
-1027 IVTNSGGKINNQNN
+1027 IVTTPNESVSNQNDERILN
-1041 KKISELLRIS
+1041 LLIKA
-1051 ELRRKRDIEEAKRL
+1051 EEDAVLRKRINAQEYQA
-1065 NELGYRKE
+1065 
-1073 AEHLSKIVSGIN
+1073 ASKHSS
-1085 KPIDNINKKKLTN
+1085 KKKTVS
-1098 LKIRNTYA
+1098 KKKSKDVGD
-1106 RLRDQYEFGSDKWI
+1106 RLPKKHKD
-1120 EYQNMIALL
+1120 
-1129 PRYKNGGNLDYYSVR
+1129 GGTLDYFFIR

-1161 IEANKK
+1161 IEANKN

-1226 SLNTPITKSST
+1226 SLNTSITKSST

-1515 VFRFGGII
+1515 IFRFGGII

>member
-1 MAQVPKFE
+1 MAQIPKFE
-9 TGGKSPSNIEEYNKK
+9 TGGKSPSNIEEYNKR

-90 ALNKGDIQ
+90 ALSKGDIQ

-143 NTLQEPDKIDVSWNP
+143 NTLQEPNKIDVSWNP

-169 INQEVYNRKTT
+169 INQEVYNRKNT
-180 SERIDDVIRALES
+180 SERIDDVIRALEN

-232 QGRDGNP
+232 QGRNGDP

-261 IFGSSD
+261 IFGDSNQQNSSTQ
-267 RGTSTTQESSKSP
+267 GSTKS
-280 DEIKKEEDEIR
+280 EEQIKKEEDEIR
-291 KVNNLPENA
+291 KTNNLPEGA
-300 PLKYNFNGKNIVV
+300 PLSYNFNGKNIVV

-320 IDPSGNLIGLRGH
+320 IDSSGNLVGLRGY

-432 AVEDYEFI
+432 AAEDYEFV
-440 GINNPQNVESYLS
+440 GINNPQNVESYLNT
-453 SGRPYKST
+453 GRPYKSKS
-461 GIYAI
+461 IYAI

-519 FLADLYS
+519 FLANLYS
-526 KYGLYDNEIKPFL
+526 KYFNINSQYLGANEAK
-539 GLKYAPMSNYAGTG
+539 GETTAGG
-553 YIPSGVGMYQ
+553 IPIRYQ

-660 DAATLIPGLGTVA
+660 DAATLIPGLGTMA

-871 EDNNIYLGQISGAP
+871 EDNNIYLGQTSGAP
-885 TVVYHGPLT
+885 TVVYHGKLT
-894 EKVPGKLT
+894 EKAPGKINLRT
-902 NVRAPRSEILEEK
+902 PRSEILEQK
-915 EKLIHR
+915 EQLIHN
-921 VVNPTKGA
+921 VVNPTKGPT
-929 NDATLNSTLL
+929 DAELNSSIL
-939 ESMQSTP
+939 EQMQFTP

-951 SLVEPSGKATRVTK
+951 PLTEPSGKASRVTK
-965 SDIRKADAK
+965 SDVRKTQAK
-974 KFRESDEGKAIIAAN
+974 LWRESEEGKATLAKN
-989 KQKLEDVRRRKQLAY
+989 KQKLENEKRRKQLAY

-1016 GYKEENKNLSK
+1016 GYKEENKNLSR
-1027 IVTNSGGKINNQNN
+1027 IVTTPNESVSNQNDERILN
-1041 KKISELLRIS
+1041 LLIKA
-1051 ELRRKRDIEEAKRL
+1051 EEDAVLRKRINAQEYQA
-1065 NELGYRKE
+1065 
-1073 AEHLSKIVSGIN
+1073 ASKHSS
-1085 KPIDNINKKKLTN
+1085 KKKTVS
-1098 LKIRNTYA
+1098 KKKSKDVGD
-1106 RLRDQYEFGSDKWI
+1106 RLPKKHKD
-1120 EYQNMIALL
+1120 
-1129 PRYKNGGNLDYYSVR
+1129 GGTLDYFFIR

-1161 IEANKK
+1161 IEANKN

>member
-40 TITINGKKYDIK
+40 TIIINGRKYDIK
-52 EAKEKL
+52 EAKDKL
-58 QNWVSSDDSRS
+58 QNWVSSEDSRS
-69 LKNSYRRRGSGVDAS
+69 LKNSYKRRGSGVDAS
-84 YNRFLD
+84 YNRFLN
-90 ALNKGDIQ
+90 ALSEGKIQ
-98 EINSTPSGFDI
+98 EINSTPSGFDV
-109 KYNNSEGFNL
+109 KYTNSEGFNL

-267 RGTSTTQESSKSP
+267 QGTSTTQESSKSP

-355 PYEKIKDYVGSN
+355 PYEKIKDYVSSN

-432 AVEDYEFI
+432 AAEDYEFV
-440 GINNPQNVESYLS
+440 GINNPQNVESYLNT
-453 SGRPYKST
+453 GRPYKSKS
-461 GIYAI
+461 IYAI

-501 NKLNVNPVEG
+501 NKLNINPVEG

-519 FLADLYS
+519 FLTDLYS
-526 KYGLYDNEIKPFL
+526 KYFNINSQYLRANEAKGETTAGGLSIK
-539 GLKYAPMSNYAGTG
+539 
-553 YIPSGVGMYQ
+553 YQ
-563 EGGILRNSISSDL
+563 EGGVLRNSISSDL

-604 ALDVAGLASTAAF
+604 ALDVAGLASTAAL
-617 GVGNAVGAATGLGST
+617 GVGNAVGAVTGLGST

-660 DAATLIPGLGTVA
+660 DAATLIPGLGTMA
-673 KGAKVTKAIKTAAPI
+673 KGAKVTKAIKAVAPI
-688 LRKAFTALGLGTS
+688 LRKAFTVMGLGS
-701 LTALGKVMSG
+701 SAAALGKVVSG
-711 EELTINDWRLLAN
+711 KELTINDWRLLAN

-744 KAGAGELS
+744 KAGAEELS
-752 KPLEVN
+752 KPLKVT
-758 VNGKTKEIS
+758 VNGKTENVL

-777 KMSTEDKLTTVK
+777 KMSTEDKITAAR
-789 TKLKSQY
+789 TKLKEQNKN
-796 TDLTDEDL
+796 LTDEDL
-804 SNIKIPKGKWY
+804 KDIKLPTGKWY
-815 NPFTRGVGKVKETK
+815 NPLTRGRGKVKETK
-829 VAGRELT
+829 VTGRELT
-836 PETLDKIKNNKL
+836 PETLDKIKNNKF
-848 SSFQKGLVAEQAYYR
+848 SAFQKGLVAEQAYYR

-871 EDNNIYLGQISGAP
+871 ENNNIYLGQISGAP

-951 SLVEPSGKATRVTK
+951 PLVEPSGKATRVTK

-989 KQKLEDVRRRKQLAY
+989 KQKLEDARRRKQLAY

-1187 NILEEVVVTRK
+1187 NISEDVVVTRK

-1373 IRREEAANRNRLAT
+1373 MRREEAANRNRLAT

>member
-40 TITINGKKYDIK
+40 TIIINGRKYDIK
-52 EAKEKL
+52 EAKDKL
-58 QNWVSSDDSRS
+58 QNWVSSEDSRS
-69 LKNSYRRRGSGVDAS
+69 LKNSYKRRGSGVDAS
-84 YNRFLD
+84 YNRFLN
-90 ALNKGDIQ
+90 ALSEGKIQ
-98 EINSTPSGFDI
+98 EINSTPSGFDV
-109 KYNNSEGFNL
+109 KYTNSEGFNL

-267 RGTSTTQESSKSP
+267 QGTSTTQESSKSP

-355 PYEKIKDYVGSN
+355 PYEKIKDYVSSN

-415 GEEYGIDYFNPY
+415 REEYGIDYFNPY

-432 AVEDYEFI
+432 AAEDYEFV
-440 GINNPQNVESYLS
+440 GINNPQNVESYLNT
-453 SGRPYKST
+453 GRPYKSKS
-461 GIYAI
+461 IYAI

-501 NKLNVNPVEG
+501 NKLNINPVEG

-519 FLADLYS
+519 FLTDLYS
-526 KYGLYDNEIKPFL
+526 KYFNINSQYLGANEAKGETTAGGLSIR
-539 GLKYAPMSNYAGTG
+539 
-553 YIPSGVGMYQ
+553 YQ
-563 EGGILRNSISSDL
+563 EGGVLRNSISSDL

-604 ALDVAGLASTAAF
+604 ALDVAGLASTAAL
-617 GVGNAVGAATGLGST
+617 GVGNAVGAVTGLGST

-660 DAATLIPGLGTVA
+660 DAATLIPGLGTMA
-673 KGAKVTKAIKTAAPI
+673 KGAKVTKAIKAVAPI
-688 LRKAFTALGLGTS
+688 LRKAFTVMGLGS
-701 LTALGKVMSG
+701 SAAALGKVVSG

-758 VNGKTKEIS
+758 VNGKTKEVL

-777 KMSTEDKLTTVK
+777 KMSTEDKLTTVR
-789 TKLKSQY
+789 TKLESQY
-796 TDLTDEDL
+796 KDLTDEDL

-871 EDNNIYLGQISGAP
+871 EDNNIYLGQTLGAP
-885 TVVYHGPLT
+885 TVVYHGKLT
-894 EKVPGKLT
+894 EKAPGKINL
-902 NVRAPRSEILEEK
+902 RAPRSEILEQK
-915 EKLIHR
+915 EQLIHN
-921 VVNPTKGA
+921 VVNPTKGPT
-929 NDATLNSTLL
+929 DAELNSSIL
-939 ESMQSTP
+939 EQMQFTP

-951 SLVEPSGKATRVTK
+951 PLTEPSGKASRMTK
-965 SDIRKADAK
+965 SDVRKTQAK
-974 KFRESDEGKAIIAAN
+974 LWRESEEGKATLAKN
-989 KQKLEDVRRRKQLAY
+989 KQKLENEKRRRQLAY
-1004 LKGQETKRRNEL
+1004 LKGQETKRR
-1016 GYKEENKNLSK
+1016 
-1027 IVTNSGGKINNQNN
+1027 
-1041 KKISELLRIS
+1041 
-1051 ELRRKRDIEEAKRL
+1051 

-1187 NILEEVVVTRK
+1187 NISENVVVTRK
-1198 SPSRIRRIDSEVLN
+1198 SPSRIRRIDSGVLN

-1328 ADRQLAYNLEVAK
+1328 ADRQLAYNLEVVK

-1515 VFRFGGII
+1515 IFRFGGII

>member
-9 TGGKSPSNIEEYNKK
+9 TGGKSPSNIEEYNKR

-90 ALNKGDIQ
+90 ALSKGDIQ

-143 NTLQEPDKIDVSWNP
+143 NTLQEPNKIDVSWNP

-169 INQEVYNRKTT
+169 INQEVYNRKNT
-180 SERIDDVIRALES
+180 SERIDDVIRALEN

-232 QGRDGNP
+232 QGRNGDP

-261 IFGSSD
+261 IFGDSNQQNSSTQ
-267 RGTSTTQESSKSP
+267 GSTKS
-280 DEIKKEEDEIR
+280 EEQIKKEEDEIR
-291 KVNNLPENA
+291 KTNNLPENA
-300 PLKYNFNGKNIVV
+300 PLSYNFNGKNIVV

-320 IDPSGNLIGLRGH
+320 RDSSGNLVGLRGY

-440 GINNPQNVESYLS
+440 GINNPQNVESYLNT
-453 SGRPYKST
+453 GRPYKSKS
-461 GIYAI
+461 IYAI

-519 FLADLYS
+519 FLANLYS
-526 KYGLYDNEIKPFL
+526 KYFNINSQYLGANEAK
-539 GLKYAPMSNYAGTG
+539 GETTAGG
-553 YIPSGVGMYQ
+553 IPIRYQ

-604 ALDVAGLASTAAF
+604 ALDVAGLASTAAL

-660 DAATLIPGLGTVA
+660 DAATLIPGLGTMA

-730 GIGRNVAGKKLYTQ
+730 GISRNIAGKKLYTQ

-758 VNGKTKEIS
+758 VNGKTKEVL

-871 EDNNIYLGQISGAP
+871 EDNNIYLGQISGTP
-885 TVVYHGPLT
+885 TVVYHGKLT
-894 EKVPGKLT
+894 EKAPGKINL
-902 NVRAPRSEILEEK
+902 RAPRSEILEQK
-915 EKLIHR
+915 EQLIHN
-921 VVNPTKGA
+921 VVNPTKGPT
-929 NDATLNSTLL
+929 DAELNSSIL
-939 ESMQSTP
+939 EQMQFTP

-951 SLVEPSGKATRVTK
+951 RLAEPSGRASRMTK
-965 SDIRKADAK
+965 SDVKKARDK
-974 KFRESDEGKAIIAAN
+974 IYIYSNEGKAEIAKN
-989 KQKLEDVRRRKQLAY
+989 KQKLEEAKKRRQLAY

-1016 GYKEENKNLSK
+1016 GYKEENKNLSR
-1027 IVTNSGGKINNQNN
+1027 IVTTPNESVSNQNDERILN
-1041 KKISELLRIS
+1041 LLIKA
-1051 ELRRKRDIEEAKRL
+1051 EEDAALRKRINAQEYQA
-1065 NELGYRKE
+1065 
-1073 AEHLSKIVSGIN
+1073 ASKHFS
-1085 KPIDNINKKKLTN
+1085 KKKTIS
-1098 LKIRNTYA
+1098 KKKSKDIGD
-1106 RLRDQYEFGSDKWI
+1106 RLPKKHKD
-1120 EYQNMIALL
+1120 
-1129 PRYKNGGNLDYYSVR
+1129 GGTLDYFFIR

-1198 SPSRIRRIDSEVLN
+1198 SPSRIRRIDSGVLN

-1226 SLNTPITKSST
+1226 SLNTPITKSLT

-1373 IRREEAANRNRLAT
+1373 MRREEAANRNRLAT

-1405 ANIWD
+1405 TNIWD

>member
-9 TGGKSPSNIEEYNKK
+9 TGGKSPSNIEEYNKR

-69 LKNSYRRRGSGVDAS
+69 LKDSYRRRGSGVDAS

-90 ALNKGDIQ
+90 ALSKGDIQ

-143 NTLQEPDKIDVSWNP
+143 NTLQEPNKIDVSWNP

-169 INQEVYNRKTT
+169 INQEVYNRKNT
-180 SERIDDVIRALES
+180 SERIDDVIRALEN

-267 RGTSTTQESSKSP
+267 QGTSTTQESSKSP

-440 GINNPQNVESYLS
+440 GINNPQNVESYLNT
-453 SGRPYKST
+453 GRPYKSKS
-461 GIYAI
+461 IYAI

-526 KYGLYDNEIKPFL
+526 KYFNINSQYLGANEAK
-539 GLKYAPMSNYAGTG
+539 GETTAGG
-553 YIPSGVGMYQ
+553 IPIRYQ

-660 DAATLIPGLGTVA
+660 DAATLIPGLGTMA

-871 EDNNIYLGQISGAP
+871 EDNNIYLGQTLGAP
-885 TVVYHGPLT
+885 TVVYHGKLT
-894 EKVPGKLT
+894 EKAPGKINL
-902 NVRAPRSEILEEK
+902 RAPRSEILEQK
-915 EKLIHR
+915 EQLIHN
-921 VVNPTKGA
+921 VVNPTKGPT
-929 NDATLNSTLL
+929 DAELNSSLL
-939 ESMQSTP
+939 EQMQFTP

-951 SLVEPSGKATRVTK
+951 PLTEPSGKASRMTK
-965 SDIRKADAK
+965 SDVRKTQAK
-974 KFRESDEGKAIIAAN
+974 LWRESEEGKATLAKN
-989 KQKLEDVRRRKQLAY
+989 KQKLENEKRRRQLAY

-1016 GYKEENKNLSK
+1016 GYKEENKNLSR
-1027 IVTNSGGKINNQNN
+1027 IVTTPNESVSNQNDERILN
-1041 KKISELLRIS
+1041 LLS
-1051 ELRRKRDIEEAKRL
+1051 KAEEDAVLRKRINAQEYQA
-1065 NELGYRKE
+1065 
-1073 AEHLSKIVSGIN
+1073 ASKHSS
-1085 KPIDNINKKKLTN
+1085 KKKTVS
-1098 LKIRNTYA
+1098 KKKSKDVRD
-1106 RLRDQYEFGSDKWI
+1106 RLPKKHKD
-1120 EYQNMIALL
+1120 
-1129 PRYKNGGNLDYYSVR
+1129 GGTLDYFFIR

-1161 IEANKK
+1161 IEANKN